1 MPSNTLKDYYADKNR
16 TEALESLASAMA
28 SKESPE
34 ETAARL
40 KKARD
45 FDVEPQMADGLTPA
59 EVDNFYA
66 QDALKEATPV
76 YLRKAGEVDFANLT
90 KDDLPTTYSLETL
103 WWKIMGAPAKAVGA
117 FSTLRNSTARGGY
130 NLANAMPIFGN
141 VAKAERIRSQLLEL
155 ENTEKQLAQGVSAAE
170 LFGSE
175 DDPTGE
181 AHRIAFEHGLPAL
194 RTKLQEELSQA
205 LQDTAWNNSQ
215 SGLYPH
221 SEASQKLSEA
231 KTAGEAI
238 ELILSNPSVIADIGP
253 ESLVQY
259 APMLPILA
267 ASSFAGPA
275 APALMGALSGSYSYG
290 LDKAS
295 GMLSGMGENSVDVQ
309 SGASIFKFM
318 TDPKLRGLYE
328 NVEGEAE
335 RHAAGVALFDGLS
348 AGLAGK
354 LALPAFVKSRIS
366 SPFAK
371 EMANMAVQTPIQGAM
386 GSAGEA
392 SGQLL
397 AKGEITNWGDVVAEF
412 AGEGFTAPI
421 EVLSA
426 GAKRLKGASMERAM
440 AEANAEAFKR
450 LGEFA
455 QASKLIAR
463 DPQTASEYIEAVAE
477 DAAPDKRSVLLD
489 GQSLHQEGLDTR
501 LIELLPERAEEITKA
516 VQEGSEIAIPVGEF
530 TTKVATSDLNQSLA
544 ELVRVEG
551 QMSLHQAREV
561 QEEITELAA
570 AEAETALK
578 KDDSEFRESSKRVGK
593 DIASLMENSGATKA
607 EQGAITTV
615 LSTLV
620 NNLARDLGTLP
631 EAVWAEHGLK
641 RVLDGSAQV
650 QSDSLHMPSPIYD
663 KTFGEF
669 LKDSVKAR
677 FVKKINLAQG
687 VGEFIEKNFKVPVAS
702 TEIQMDKDRGNHA
715 KKHQLS
721 TQEWVEVMNLPMEAE
736 FIGSG
741 RWGDRVWMSKK
752 LPNGKWLSAVFLV
765 TYNANRKGEKLRL
778 GLATAFTGTEGQY
791 RAWLKKNR
799 FLAEKNNKDGEY
811 AAVRNLPLTSL
822 TSSST
827 GTVHDY
833 DNHLEKAIDS
843 SSYADIIPRKDKDAL
858 KPQVKSAQPTEI
870 LVSRSADYGKASPSA
885 LNNED
890 SLSQG
895 NMGDY
900 FPDSKTIVRWF
911 SADQSTLLHESGH
924 FYLDMLIDVSKKLQT
939 KGELSASEKRVLDR
953 TLATL
958 KWLGVDSLASWEKL
972 SFEERRPMHEKFAR
986 HFEAYLFE
994 GNAPTKG
1001 LRSVFRRFAQW
1012 LRSIY
1017 TVVSNI
1023 PGVQMSDDVRAL
1035 FDQLFISTE
1044 QVQEARY
1051 RRSMFKMFNSFAES
1065 GFTEEA
1071 WLSYV
1076 EQYRETDAEA
1086 IEYMRARG
1094 MRDMAYIANLRGKT
1108 LDALR
1113 KKSEGER
1120 KRIESE
1126 IRSDLSK
1133 TPIYEVWDFLKNGK
1147 HENGKDIAVKLTP
1160 SELKSVGVDEAGI
1173 KRLADQGL
1181 VGTDVGQQF
1190 GEQIAQSYG
1199 YQCLAEMA
1207 DALLNAPTL
1216 EEAVQA
1222 ATQDRMYAEHAELAT
1237 EEEIQRTAD
1246 EAIFNPSLKRL
1257 LATEISAMEKAAP
1270 GRLDL
1275 DIFEKMAEQEIL
1287 SLRVKD
1293 IDPKKF
1299 RTAAGL
1305 RAKEARRLLK
1315 QGDIKG
1321 AIRAKR
1327 QELYQTCLAIE
1338 AKKAVEAWKKD
1349 VKFFKKLVGKN
1360 QIEGLSTDY
1369 LVTIQ
1374 RLLENMGITTSRQL
1388 GEGHQLSL
1396 REFLESLFN
1405 QEKTVPPIDPSLEQ
1419 RLINHRMLYAANKK
1433 PFEEMT
1439 RALQKEAA
1447 LAVRDLYRAGRKE
1460 QQILDG
1466 EQARELSTV
1475 VDELTGAI
1483 VQQAQSRG
1491 RKASRKME
1499 ETGALVRFKE
1509 QLERIGLAHA
1519 RIPSLL
1525 AAMEGTRFGK
1535 FFDYVV
1541 SRADSCGTKEVQL
1554 KNEYAEKLFSAT
1566 RSLRTTRKDRV
1577 KQHFKSVD
1585 AYLTQEQ
1592 VRAIALN
1599 AGNKE
1604 NLQRLIDGSQ
1614 SAPWSGGKTWTKE
1627 QIFSLIGE
1635 ALSAEELASVQKVWD
1650 VFNELWPQI
1659 AEKERRVY
1667 GRVPVRVEPQALTV
1681 ILADGQ
1687 EVTLKGG
1694 YYPIQ
1699 YDKKASFQAQ
1709 DQDDIQAAKELMDGA
1724 HSSRTARRGFLE
1736 KRLAHVY
1743 DRPLTLTLRAA
1754 FEGLDAEIHELCWQ
1768 EWLADTNKIFRQKKL
1783 RETIRDYWGVEAEGA
1798 IRKWIEDIATGTS
1811 AQKSNWD
1818 EIAAL
1823 LRANVSLVGIGFN
1836 VVTALIQPIGMLQ
1849 TVTILGPQW
1858 SAKGIGE
1865 FMLNPYGKW
1874 KEVCGKSQA
1883 MADRSR
1889 TRFRE
1894 LTEIQALVNGTN
1906 GALKDKFMRSAYM
1919 PIVFMQALV
1928 DVPTW
1933 LGAYNKALAEGNTEA
1948 RAVAIADRTVTDAQ
1962 GGGRTQDLSGIER
1975 GGEWAKLF
1983 TVFYTFFNTALN
1995 IAMVTGHTQKGM
2007 KRALNL
2013 LTLLAFQPIIETFVR
2028 EGLKAAVSGDDDD
2041 DWLKKTS
2048 IKAGGSVV
2056 NFNLGLLVGLREVAE
2071 LGQALSEGEA
2081 PRSYSGTGGTRKI
2094 ADLVRLG
2101 QAASKDEWDENTL
2114 KAAITVL
2121 GEWSPIPIPVVPI
2134 NRAISGKK
2142 AMEEGKTE
2150 NPLAVFL
2157 GYSSY

>member
-16 TEALESLASAMA
+16 TEALEGLASAMS

-155 ENTEKQLAQGVSAAE
+155 ENTEKQLAQDVSAEE

-181 AHRIAFEHGLPAL
+181 AHRVAFEYGLPAL
-194 RTKLQEELSQA
+194 RTKLQEELSQT
-205 LQDTAWNNSQ
+205 LKDTAWNNSM

-221 SEASQKLSEA
+221 NEASQKLSEA

-238 ELILSNPSVIADIGP
+238 ELILSNPSIIADIGP

-275 APALMGALSGSYSYG
+275 APALMGGLSGAYSYG

-295 GMLSGMGENSVDVQ
+295 GMMSGMAENAVDVQ

-328 NVEGEAE
+328 NVEGESE

-440 AEANAEAFKR
+440 AEANAEAFKK

-477 DAAPDKRSVLLD
+477 DAAPDKRNVLLD
-489 GQSLHQEGLDTR
+489 GQSLHQEGLDTQ
-501 LIELLPERAEEITKA
+501 LIQLLPERAEEITKA

-551 QMSLHQAREV
+551 QLSLHQAREV

-631 EAVWAEHGLK
+631 EAVWAEYGLK

-650 QSDSLHMPSPIYD
+650 QGDSLHMPIPEEFGPVFTGFERKPAKAIAKLLKEKTGCCPGVFYHKDVGPIGLAYGKPGEGTELKNGYGLSHIIAKHGEEGISSLLKVIQNGRVFGGKEAPAKLDRIYISDGIALATLQKNWKGD
-663 KTFGEF
+663 K
-669 LKDSVKAR
+669 
-677 FVKKINLAQG
+677 
-687 VGEFIEKNFKVPVAS
+687 
-702 TEIQMDKDRGNHA
+702 
-715 KKHQLS
+715 
-721 TQEWVEVMNLPMEAE
+721 
-736 FIGSG
+736 GSG
-741 RWGDRVWMSKK
+741 TWTVTSFVPKRRRTKALDPNYLERLEKRVE
-752 LPNGKWLSAVFLV
+752 A
-765 TYNANRKGEKLRL
+765 
-778 GLATAFTGTEGQY
+778 Q
-791 RAWLKKNR
+791 
-799 FLAEKNNKDGEY
+799 LAE
-811 AAVRNLPLTSL
+811 
-822 TSSST
+822 
-827 GTVHDY
+827 
-833 DNHLEKAIDS
+833 
-843 SSYADIIPRKDKDAL
+843 IP
-858 KPQVKSAQPTEI
+858 
-870 LVSRSADYGKASPSA
+870 VSRSADYRKAFPSE
-885 LNNED
+885 LSVEE
-890 SLSQG
+890 SLSQE

-939 KGELSASEKRVLDR
+939 KGELSAGEKRVLDR
-953 TLATL
+953 TLTTL
-958 KWLGVDSLASWEKL
+958 KWLGVDSLTAWERL

-1071 WLSYV
+1071 WLNYV

-1160 SELKSVGVDEAGI
+1160 SELKGVGVDDAGI

-1222 ATQDRMYAEHAELAT
+1222 ATQERMYAEHAELAT

-1604 NLQRLIDGSQ
+1604 NLQRLIDGSR

-1681 ILADGQ
+1681 TLADGQ

-1743 DRPLTLTLRAA
+1743 DRPLTLTMRAA

-1906 GALKDKFMRSAYM
+1906 GTLKDKFMRSAYM

-2142 AMEEGKTE
+2142 AMEDGKTE

>member
-16 TEALESLASAMA
+16 TEALEGLAMAMA

-66 QDALKEATPV
+66 QDALEEATPV

-103 WWKIMGAPAKAVGA
+103 WWKIMGAPAKAGGA
-117 FSTLRNSTARGGY
+117 LSTLRNSTARGGY

-155 ENTEKQLAQGVSAAE
+155 ENTEKQLAQGVSAEE

-221 SEASQKLSEA
+221 NEASQKLSEA

-295 GMLSGMGENSVDVQ
+295 GMLSRMGENSVDVQ
-309 SGASIFKFM
+309 RGASIFKFM

-477 DAAPDKRSVLLD
+477 DAAPDKRNVLLD

-530 TTKVATSDLNQSLA
+530 TTKVATSELNQSLA

-578 KDDSEFRESSKRVGK
+578 RDDSEFRESSKRVGK

-607 EQGAITTV
+607 EQGAITTI

-631 EAVWAEHGLK
+631 EVVWAEHGLK

-650 QSDSLHMPSPIYD
+650 QGDSLHMPIPEEFGPVFTGFERKPQKAVTKLLKEKTGCCPGVFYHKEVGPIGLAYGKTIEGDSQDRGGYGLAHMEKKHRNSWRKIQETLDNGRVLGGQEALKKLDKILITDEENIIALARSWKGDKSSGIWTITAYSPKSKNYVRNAEKKVLEELEASD
-663 KTFGEF
+663 MKNSSDSSVPVTGDENNGKTPSSSQRGEF
-669 LKDSVKAR
+669 
-677 FVKKINLAQG
+677 
-687 VGEFIEKNFKVPVAS
+687 
-702 TEIQMDKDRGNHA
+702 HA
-715 KKHQLS
+715 K
-721 TQEWVEVMNLPMEAE
+721 
-736 FIGSG
+736 
-741 RWGDRVWMSKK
+741 
-752 LPNGKWLSAVFLV
+752 
-765 TYNANRKGEKLRL
+765 
-778 GLATAFTGTEGQY
+778 
-791 RAWLKKNR
+791 
-799 FLAEKNNKDGEY
+799 
-811 AAVRNLPLTSL
+811 
-822 TSSST
+822 
-827 GTVHDY
+827 
-833 DNHLEKAIDS
+833 
-843 SSYADIIPRKDKDAL
+843 
-858 KPQVKSAQPTEI
+858 
-870 LVSRSADYGKASPSA
+870 
-885 LNNED
+885 
-890 SLSQG
+890 SLSQD

-924 FYLDMLIDVSKKLQT
+924 FYLDMLIDVSKKLQA
-939 KGELSASEKRVLDR
+939 KGELSAGEKRVLDR

-958 KWLGVDSLASWEKL
+958 KWLGVDSLTAWEKL

-1126 IRSDLSK
+1126 IRSDLSR

-1147 HENGKDIAVKLTP
+1147 HENGKDISVKLTP
-1160 SELKSVGVDEAGI
+1160 SELKGVGVDDAGI
-1173 KRLADQGL
+1173 KRLAEQGL
-1181 VGTDVGQQF
+1181 VGTDADQQF

-1222 ATQDRMYAEHAELAT
+1222 ATQERMYAEHAELAT

-1305 RAKEARRLLK
+1305 RAKESRRLLK

-1338 AKKAVEAWKKD
+1338 ARKAVEAWKKD

-1491 RKASRKME
+1491 RKAFRKME

-1554 KNEYAEKLFSAT
+1554 KNEYAQKLFSAT
-1566 RSLRTTRKDRV
+1566 ESLRTTRKDRV
-1577 KQHFKSVD
+1577 KRHFKSVD

-1681 ILADGQ
+1681 TLADGQ

-1811 AQKSNWD
+1811 AQKSMGD
-1818 EIAAL
+1818 GIAAL

-2081 PRSYSGTGGTRKI
+2081 PRGYSGTGGLRKVV
-2094 ADLVRLG
+2094 DLYRLG
-2101 QAASKDEWDENTL
+2101 QAASKDDWDENTL

-2157 GYSSY
+2157 GYSNY

>member
-155 ENTEKQLAQGVSAAE
+155 ENTEKQLAQGVSAEE

-181 AHRIAFEHGLPAL
+181 AHRVAFEHGLPAL
-194 RTKLQEELSQA
+194 RTQLQEELSQA

-221 SEASQKLSEA
+221 NEASQKLSEA

-238 ELILSNPSVIADIGP
+238 ELILSNPSIIADIGP

-275 APALMGALSGSYSYG
+275 APALMGGLSGAYSYG

-295 GMLSGMGENSVDVQ
+295 GMMSGMAENAVDVQ

-328 NVEGEAE
+328 NVEGESE

-366 SPFAK
+366 TPFAK

-426 GAKRLKGASMERAM
+426 GAKRLKGASVERAM

-477 DAAPDKRSVLLD
+477 DAAPDKRNVLLD

-530 TTKVATSDLNQSLA
+530 TTKVATSELNQSLA

-650 QSDSLHMPSPIYD
+650 QGDSLHMPIPEEFGPVFTGFERKPQKAVTKLLKEKTGCCPGVFYHKDVGPIGLAYGKPGEGTELKNGYGLSHIIAKHGEEGISSLLKVIQNGRVFGGKEAPAKLDRIYISDGIALATLQKNWKGD
-663 KTFGEF
+663 K
-669 LKDSVKAR
+669 
-677 FVKKINLAQG
+677 
-687 VGEFIEKNFKVPVAS
+687 
-702 TEIQMDKDRGNHA
+702 
-715 KKHQLS
+715 
-721 TQEWVEVMNLPMEAE
+721 
-736 FIGSG
+736 GSG
-741 RWGDRVWMSKK
+741 TWTVTSFVPKRRRTKALDPNYLERLEKRVE
-752 LPNGKWLSAVFLV
+752 A
-765 TYNANRKGEKLRL
+765 
-778 GLATAFTGTEGQY
+778 Q
-791 RAWLKKNR
+791 
-799 FLAEKNNKDGEY
+799 LAE
-811 AAVRNLPLTSL
+811 
-822 TSSST
+822 
-827 GTVHDY
+827 
-833 DNHLEKAIDS
+833 
-843 SSYADIIPRKDKDAL
+843 IP
-858 KPQVKSAQPTEI
+858 
-870 LVSRSADYGKASPSA
+870 VSRSADYRKAFPSE
-885 LNNED
+885 LSVEE
-890 SLSQG
+890 SLSQE

-939 KGELSASEKRVLDR
+939 KGELSAGEKRVLDR

-958 KWLGVDSLASWEKL
+958 KWLGVDSLTSWEKL

-1071 WLSYV
+1071 WLNYV
-1076 EQYRETDAEA
+1076 EQYRETDTEA

-1147 HENGKDIAVKLTP
+1147 HENAKDISVKLTP
-1160 SELKSVGVDEAGI
+1160 SELKGVGVDDAGI

-1222 ATQDRMYAEHAELAT
+1222 ATQERMYAEHAELAT
-1237 EEEIQRTAD
+1237 EKEIQRTAD

-1681 ILADGQ
+1681 TLADGQ

-1743 DRPLTLTLRAA
+1743 DRPLTLTMRAA

-1995 IAMVTGHTQKGM
+1995 TAMVTGHTQKGM

>member
-1 MPSNTLKDYYADKNR
+1 MPSNLLKDYYADKNR
-16 TEALESLASAMA
+16 TEALEGLASAMS

-155 ENTEKQLAQGVSAAE
+155 ENTEKQLAQDVSAEE

-181 AHRIAFEHGLPAL
+181 AHRVAFEHGLPAL
-194 RTKLQEELSQA
+194 RTKLQEELSQT
-205 LQDTAWNNSQ
+205 LKDTAWNNSM

-221 SEASQKLSEA
+221 NEASQKLSEA

-238 ELILSNPSVIADIGP
+238 ELILSNPSIIADIGP

-275 APALMGALSGSYSYG
+275 APALMGGLSGAYSYG

-295 GMLSGMGENSVDVQ
+295 GMMSGMAENAVDVQ

-328 NVEGEAE
+328 NVEGESE

-440 AEANAEAFKR
+440 AEANAEAFKK

-477 DAAPDKRSVLLD
+477 DAAPDKRNVLLD

-530 TTKVATSDLNQSLA
+530 TTKVATSELNQSLA

-650 QSDSLHMPSPIYD
+650 QGDSLHMPIPEEFGPVFTGFERKPQKAVTKLLKEKTGCCPGVFYRKDVGPIGLAYGKPGEGTELKNGYGLSHIIAKHGEEGISSLLKVIQNGRVFGGKEAPAKLDRIYISDGIALATLQKNWKGD
-663 KTFGEF
+663 K
-669 LKDSVKAR
+669 
-677 FVKKINLAQG
+677 
-687 VGEFIEKNFKVPVAS
+687 
-702 TEIQMDKDRGNHA
+702 
-715 KKHQLS
+715 
-721 TQEWVEVMNLPMEAE
+721 
-736 FIGSG
+736 GSG
-741 RWGDRVWMSKK
+741 TWTVTSFVPKRRRTKALDPNYLERLEKRVE
-752 LPNGKWLSAVFLV
+752 A
-765 TYNANRKGEKLRL
+765 
-778 GLATAFTGTEGQY
+778 Q
-791 RAWLKKNR
+791 
-799 FLAEKNNKDGEY
+799 LAE
-811 AAVRNLPLTSL
+811 
-822 TSSST
+822 
-827 GTVHDY
+827 
-833 DNHLEKAIDS
+833 
-843 SSYADIIPRKDKDAL
+843 IP
-858 KPQVKSAQPTEI
+858 
-870 LVSRSADYGKASPSA
+870 VSRSADYRKAFPSE
-885 LNNED
+885 LSVEE
-890 SLSQG
+890 SLSQE

-939 KGELSASEKRVLDR
+939 KGELSAGEKRVLDR

-958 KWLGVDSLASWEKL
+958 KWLGVDSLTSWEKL

-1071 WLSYV
+1071 WLNYV
-1076 EQYRETDAEA
+1076 EQYRETDTEA

-1147 HENGKDIAVKLTP
+1147 HENGKDISVKLTP
-1160 SELKSVGVDEAGI
+1160 SELKGVGVDDAGI

-1222 ATQDRMYAEHAELAT
+1222 ATQERMYAEHAELAT

-1577 KQHFKSVD
+1577 KRHFKSVD

-1681 ILADGQ
+1681 TLADGQ

-1709 DQDDIQAAKELMDGA
+1709 DQDDMQAAKELMDGA

-1743 DRPLTLTLRAA
+1743 DRPLTLTLRAV

-1883 MADRSR
+1883 MADRNR

-1933 LGAYNKALAEGNTEA
+1933 LGAYNKALADGNTEA

>member
-155 ENTEKQLAQGVSAAE
+155 ENTEKQLAQGVSAEE

-181 AHRIAFEHGLPAL
+181 AHRVAFEHGLPAL
-194 RTKLQEELSQA
+194 RTQLQEELSQV
-205 LQDTAWNNSQ
+205 LKDTAWNNSQ

-221 SEASQKLSEA
+221 NEASQKLSEA

-328 NVEGEAE
+328 NVEGESE

-371 EMANMAVQTPIQGAM
+371 EMANLAVQTPIQGAM

-477 DAAPDKRSVLLD
+477 DAAPDKRNVLLD

-530 TTKVATSDLNQSLA
+530 TTKVATSELNQSLA

-561 QEEITELAA
+561 QDEITELAA

-631 EAVWAEHGLK
+631 EAVWAEYGLK

-650 QSDSLHMPSPIYD
+650 QGDSLHMPIPEEFGPVFTGFERKPQKAVTKLLKEKTGCCPGVFYHKEVGPIGLAYG
-663 KTFGEF
+663 KTIEG
-669 LKDSVKAR
+669 DS
-677 FVKKINLAQG
+677 Q
-687 VGEFIEKNFKVPVAS
+687 
-702 TEIQMDKDRGNHA
+702 DRGGYGLAHME
-715 KKHQLS
+715 KKHPNVWKTLQKDLEEGEVLGGPEAVKYLERVRVVNGSHVISLS
-721 TQEWVEVMNLPMEAE
+721 TTWGRDR
-736 FIGSG
+736 GSG
-741 RWGDRVWMSKK
+741 TW
-752 LPNGKWLSAVFLV
+752 LV
-765 TYNANRKGEKLRL
+765 TGFDTLETMTDTEAKEYLFNLGKRVEKEIKTARKRISTDP
-778 GLATAFTGTEGQY
+778 ATLVAPDGNNGTG
-791 RAWLKKNR
+791 
-799 FLAEKNNKDGEY
+799 
-811 AAVRNLPLTSL
+811 VLPSNGAKT
-822 TSSST
+822 
-827 GTVHDY
+827 
-833 DNHLEKAIDS
+833 
-843 SSYADIIPRKDKDAL
+843 
-858 KPQVKSAQPTEI
+858 
-870 LVSRSADYGKASPSA
+870 
-885 LNNED
+885 
-890 SLSQG
+890 SLSQE

-900 FPDSKTIVRWF
+900 FPDSKTIVLWF

-924 FYLDMLIDVSKKLQT
+924 FYLDMLIDVSKKLQA
-939 KGELSASEKRVLDR
+939 KGELSAGEKRVLDR

-958 KWLGVDSLASWEKL
+958 KWLGVDSLTAWEKL

-1071 WLSYV
+1071 WLNYV

-1173 KRLADQGL
+1173 KRLAEKGL
-1181 VGTDVGQQF
+1181 VGTDGEHQF
-1190 GEQIAQSYG
+1190 GEQVAQSYG

-1222 ATQDRMYAEHAELAT
+1222 ATQERMYAEHAELAT

-1475 VDELTGAI
+1475 VDELTGSI

-1499 ETGALVRFKE
+1499 ETGLLVRFKE

-1577 KQHFKSVD
+1577 KRHFKSVD

-1681 ILADGQ
+1681 TLADGQ

-1743 DRPLTLTLRAA
+1743 DRPLTLTMRAA

-1811 AQKSNWD
+1811 AQKSMGD
-1818 EIAAL
+1818 GIAAL

-2101 QAASKDEWDENTL
+2101 QAVSKDDWDENTL

-2157 GYSSY
+2157 GYSNY

>member
-66 QDALKEATPV
+66 QNALKEATPV

-103 WWKIMGAPAKAVGA
+103 WWKIMGAPAKAGGA
-117 FSTLRNSTARGGY
+117 LSTLRNSTARGGY

-155 ENTEKQLAQGVSAAE
+155 ENTEKQLAQGVSAEE

-221 SEASQKLSEA
+221 NEASQKLSEA

-295 GMLSGMGENSVDVQ
+295 GMLNGMGESSVDVQ

-397 AKGEITNWGDVVAEF
+397 AKGEVTNWGDVVAEF

-477 DAAPDKRSVLLD
+477 DAAPDKRNVLLD

-530 TTKVATSDLNQSLA
+530 TTKVATSELNQSLA

-561 QEEITELAA
+561 QDEITELAA

-615 LSTLV
+615 LSTVV

-631 EAVWAEHGLK
+631 EAVWAEYGLK

-650 QSDSLHMPSPIYD
+650 QGDSLHMPIPEEFGPVFTGFERKPQKAVTKLLKEKTGCCPGVFYHKDVGPIGLAYGKPGEGTELKNGYGLSHIIAKHGEEGISSLLKVIQNGRVFGGKEAPAKLDRIYISDGIALATLQKNWKGD
-663 KTFGEF
+663 K
-669 LKDSVKAR
+669 
-677 FVKKINLAQG
+677 
-687 VGEFIEKNFKVPVAS
+687 
-702 TEIQMDKDRGNHA
+702 
-715 KKHQLS
+715 
-721 TQEWVEVMNLPMEAE
+721 
-736 FIGSG
+736 GSG
-741 RWGDRVWMSKK
+741 TWTVTSFVPKRRRTKALDPNYLERLEKRVE
-752 LPNGKWLSAVFLV
+752 A
-765 TYNANRKGEKLRL
+765 
-778 GLATAFTGTEGQY
+778 Q
-791 RAWLKKNR
+791 
-799 FLAEKNNKDGEY
+799 LAE
-811 AAVRNLPLTSL
+811 
-822 TSSST
+822 
-827 GTVHDY
+827 
-833 DNHLEKAIDS
+833 
-843 SSYADIIPRKDKDAL
+843 IP
-858 KPQVKSAQPTEI
+858 
-870 LVSRSADYGKASPSA
+870 VSRSADYRKAFPSE
-885 LNNED
+885 LSVEE
-890 SLSQG
+890 SLSQE

-924 FYLDMLIDVSKKLQT
+924 FYLDMLIDVSKKLQA
-939 KGELSASEKRVLDR
+939 KGELSAGEKRVLDR
-953 TLATL
+953 TLSTL
-958 KWLGVDSLASWEKL
+958 KWLGVDSLTAWEKL

-1071 WLSYV
+1071 WLNYV

-1094 MRDMAYIANLRGKT
+1094 MRDMAYVANLRGKT

-1133 TPIYEVWDFLKNGK
+1133 TPIYEVWGFLKNGK

-1173 KRLADQGL
+1173 KRLAEEGL
-1181 VGTDVGQQF
+1181 VGKDGEHQF
-1190 GEQIAQSYG
+1190 GEQVAQSYG

-1207 DALLNAPTL
+1207 EALLNAPTL

-1222 ATQDRMYAEHAELAT
+1222 ATQERMYAEHAELAT

-1327 QELYQTCLAIE
+1327 QELYQTCLALE

-1447 LAVRDLYRAGRKE
+1447 QAVRDLYRAGRKE

-1491 RKASRKME
+1491 RKAFRKME

-1554 KNEYAEKLFSAT
+1554 KNEYAQKLFSAT

-1577 KQHFKSVD
+1577 KRHFKSVD

-1681 ILADGQ
+1681 TLADGQ

-1743 DRPLTLTLRAA
+1743 DRPLTLTMRAA

-1811 AQKSNWD
+1811 AQKSMGD
-1818 EIAAL
+1818 GIAAL

-2048 IKAGGSVV
+2048 IKAGGSIV

-2081 PRSYSGTGGTRKI
+2081 PRGYSGTGGLRKVV
-2094 ADLVRLG
+2094 DLYRLG
-2101 QAASKDEWDENTL
+2101 QAVSKDDWDENTL

>member
-45 FDVEPQMADGLTPA
+45 FDVEPQMADGLTPV

-155 ENTEKQLAQGVSAAE
+155 ENTEKQLAQDVSAEE

-181 AHRIAFEHGLPAL
+181 AHRVAFEHGLPAL
-194 RTKLQEELSQA
+194 RTKLQEELSQT
-205 LQDTAWNNSQ
+205 LKDTAWNNSM

-221 SEASQKLSEA
+221 NEASQKLSEA

-238 ELILSNPSVIADIGP
+238 ELILSNPSIIADIGP

-275 APALMGALSGSYSYG
+275 APALMGGLSGAYSYG

-295 GMLSGMGENSVDVQ
+295 GMMSGMAENAVDVQ

-328 NVEGEAE
+328 NVEGESE

-440 AEANAEAFKR
+440 AEANAEAFKK

-477 DAAPDKRSVLLD
+477 DAAPDKRNVLLD
-489 GQSLHQEGLDTR
+489 GQSLHQEGLDTQ
-501 LIELLPERAEEITKA
+501 LIQLLPERAEEITKA

-551 QMSLHQAREV
+551 QLSLHQAREV

-631 EAVWAEHGLK
+631 EAVWAEYGLK

-650 QSDSLHMPSPIYD
+650 QGDSLHMPIPEEFGPVFTGFERKPAKAIAKLLKEKTGCCPGVFYHKDVGPIGLAYGKPGEGTELKNGYGLSHIIAKHGEEGISSLLKVIQNGRVFGGKEAPAKLDRIYISDGIALATLQKNWKGD
-663 KTFGEF
+663 K
-669 LKDSVKAR
+669 
-677 FVKKINLAQG
+677 
-687 VGEFIEKNFKVPVAS
+687 
-702 TEIQMDKDRGNHA
+702 
-715 KKHQLS
+715 
-721 TQEWVEVMNLPMEAE
+721 
-736 FIGSG
+736 GSG
-741 RWGDRVWMSKK
+741 TWTVTSFVPKRRRTKALDPNYLERLEKRVE
-752 LPNGKWLSAVFLV
+752 A
-765 TYNANRKGEKLRL
+765 
-778 GLATAFTGTEGQY
+778 Q
-791 RAWLKKNR
+791 
-799 FLAEKNNKDGEY
+799 LAEIP
-811 AAVRNLPLTSL
+811 VSR
-822 TSSST
+822 
-827 GTVHDY
+827 
-833 DNHLEKAIDS
+833 
-843 SSYADIIPRKDKDAL
+843 YADYRKAF
-858 KPQVKSAQPTEI
+858 
-870 LVSRSADYGKASPSA
+870 PSE
-885 LNNED
+885 LSVEE
-890 SLSQG
+890 SLSQE

-939 KGELSASEKRVLDR
+939 KGELSAGEKRVLDR
-953 TLATL
+953 TLTTL
-958 KWLGVDSLASWEKL
+958 KWLGVDSLTAWERL

-1071 WLSYV
+1071 WLNYV

-1160 SELKSVGVDEAGI
+1160 SELKGVGVDDAGI

-1181 VGTDVGQQF
+1181 VGTDADQQF

-1237 EEEIQRTAD
+1237 EKEIQRTAD

-1577 KQHFKSVD
+1577 KRHFKSVD

-1635 ALSAEELASVQKVWD
+1635 ALSAEELASVQKIWD

-1667 GRVPVRVEPQALTV
+1667 GRVPIRVEPQALTV
-1681 ILADGQ
+1681 TLADGQ

>member
-16 TEALESLASAMA
+16 TEALEGLASAMS

-155 ENTEKQLAQGVSAAE
+155 ENTEKQLAQDVSAEE

-181 AHRIAFEHGLPAL
+181 AHRVAFEHGLPAL
-194 RTKLQEELSQA
+194 RTKLQEELSQT
-205 LQDTAWNNSQ
+205 LKDTAWNNSM

-221 SEASQKLSEA
+221 NEASQKLSEA

-238 ELILSNPSVIADIGP
+238 ELILSNPSIIADIGP

-328 NVEGEAE
+328 NVEGESE

-426 GAKRLKGASMERAM
+426 GAKRLKGASVERAM

-620 NNLARDLGTLP
+620 NNLARDLEVLP

-650 QSDSLHMPSPIYD
+650 QGDSLHMPIPEEFGPVFTGFERKPQKAVTKLLKEKTGCCPGVFYHKDVGPIGLAYGKPGEGTELKNGYGLSHIIAKHGEEGISSLLKVIQNGRVFGGKEAPAKLDRIYISDGIALATLQKNWKGD
-663 KTFGEF
+663 K
-669 LKDSVKAR
+669 
-677 FVKKINLAQG
+677 
-687 VGEFIEKNFKVPVAS
+687 
-702 TEIQMDKDRGNHA
+702 
-715 KKHQLS
+715 
-721 TQEWVEVMNLPMEAE
+721 
-736 FIGSG
+736 GSG
-741 RWGDRVWMSKK
+741 TWTVTSFVPKRRRTKALDPNYLERLEKRVE
-752 LPNGKWLSAVFLV
+752 A
-765 TYNANRKGEKLRL
+765 
-778 GLATAFTGTEGQY
+778 Q
-791 RAWLKKNR
+791 
-799 FLAEKNNKDGEY
+799 LAE
-811 AAVRNLPLTSL
+811 
-822 TSSST
+822 
-827 GTVHDY
+827 
-833 DNHLEKAIDS
+833 
-843 SSYADIIPRKDKDAL
+843 IP
-858 KPQVKSAQPTEI
+858 
-870 LVSRSADYGKASPSA
+870 VSRSADYRKAFPSE
-885 LNNED
+885 LSVEE
-890 SLSQG
+890 SLSQE

-939 KGELSASEKRVLDR
+939 KGELSAGEKRVLDR
-953 TLATL
+953 TLTTL
-958 KWLGVDSLASWEKL
+958 KWLGVDSLTAWERL

-1071 WLSYV
+1071 WLNYV

-1160 SELKSVGVDEAGI
+1160 SELKGVGVDDAGI

-1222 ATQDRMYAEHAELAT
+1222 ATQERMYAEHAELAT

-1681 ILADGQ
+1681 TLADGQ

-1743 DRPLTLTLRAA
+1743 DRPLTLTMRAA

-1894 LTEIQALVNGTN
+1894 LTEIQALANGTN
-1906 GALKDKFMRSAYM
+1906 GTLKDKFMRSAYM

-2157 GYSSY
+2157 GYSNY

>member
-45 FDVEPQMADGLTPA
+45 FDVEPQMADSLTPA

-155 ENTEKQLAQGVSAAE
+155 ENTEKQLAQGVSAEE

-181 AHRIAFEHGLPAL
+181 AHRVAFEHGLPAL

-221 SEASQKLSEA
+221 NEASQKLSEA

-366 SPFAK
+366 SPFAR

-426 GAKRLKGASMERAM
+426 GAKRLKGASVERAM

-477 DAAPDKRSVLLD
+477 DAAPDKRNVLID

-530 TTKVATSDLNQSLA
+530 TTKVATSELNQSLA

-561 QEEITELAA
+561 QDEITELAA

-650 QSDSLHMPSPIYD
+650 QGDSLHMPIPEEFGPVFTGFERKPQKAVTKLLKEKTGCCPGVFYHKDVGPIGLAYGKPGEGTELKNGYGLSHIIAKHGEEGISSLLKVIQNGRVFGGKEAPAKLDRIYISDGIALATLQKNWKGD
-663 KTFGEF
+663 K
-669 LKDSVKAR
+669 
-677 FVKKINLAQG
+677 
-687 VGEFIEKNFKVPVAS
+687 
-702 TEIQMDKDRGNHA
+702 
-715 KKHQLS
+715 
-721 TQEWVEVMNLPMEAE
+721 
-736 FIGSG
+736 GSG
-741 RWGDRVWMSKK
+741 TWTVTSFVPKRRRTKALDPNYLERLEKRVE
-752 LPNGKWLSAVFLV
+752 A
-765 TYNANRKGEKLRL
+765 
-778 GLATAFTGTEGQY
+778 Q
-791 RAWLKKNR
+791 
-799 FLAEKNNKDGEY
+799 LAE
-811 AAVRNLPLTSL
+811 
-822 TSSST
+822 
-827 GTVHDY
+827 
-833 DNHLEKAIDS
+833 
-843 SSYADIIPRKDKDAL
+843 IP
-858 KPQVKSAQPTEI
+858 
-870 LVSRSADYGKASPSA
+870 VSRSADYRKAFPSE
-885 LNNED
+885 LSVEE
-890 SLSQG
+890 SLSQE

-924 FYLDMLIDVSKKLQT
+924 FYLDMLIDVSKKLQA
-939 KGELSASEKRVLDR
+939 KGELSAGEKRVLDR
-953 TLATL
+953 TLSTL
-958 KWLGVDSLASWEKL
+958 KWLGVDSLTAWEKL

-1173 KRLADQGL
+1173 KRLAEEGL
-1181 VGTDVGQQF
+1181 VGTDGEHQF
-1190 GEQIAQSYG
+1190 GEQVAQSYG
-1199 YQCLAEMA
+1199 YQCLAEMVE
-1207 DALLNAPTL
+1207 ALLNAPTL

-1222 ATQDRMYAEHAELAT
+1222 ATQERMYAEHAELAT

-1327 QELYQTCLAIE
+1327 QELYQTCLALE
-1338 AKKAVEAWKKD
+1338 AKKAVEVWKKD
-1349 VKFFKKLVGKN
+1349 VKFFKQLVGKN

-1566 RSLRTTRKDRV
+1566 RSLRTARKDRV
-1577 KQHFKSVD
+1577 KRHFKSVD

-1681 ILADGQ
+1681 TLADGQ

-1709 DQDDIQAAKELMDGA
+1709 DQDDMQAAKELMDGA
-1724 HSSRTARRGFLE
+1724 HSSRTAGRGFLE

-1948 RAVAIADRTVTDAQ
+1948 RAVAIADRVVTDAQ

-2101 QAASKDEWDENTL
+2101 QAASKDNWDENTL

>member
-45 FDVEPQMADGLTPA
+45 FDVEPQMADSLTPA

-155 ENTEKQLAQGVSAAE
+155 ENTEKQLAQGVSAEE

-221 SEASQKLSEA
+221 NEASQKLSEA

-328 NVEGEAE
+328 NVEGESE

-426 GAKRLKGASMERAM
+426 GAKRLKGASVERAM

-477 DAAPDKRSVLLD
+477 DAAPDKRNILLD
-489 GQSLHQEGLDTR
+489 GQSLHQEGLDIR

-530 TTKVATSDLNQSLA
+530 TTKVATSELNQSLA

-561 QEEITELAA
+561 QDEITELAA

-620 NNLARDLGTLP
+620 NNLARDLEVLP
-631 EAVWAEHGLK
+631 EVVWAEHGLK

-650 QSDSLHMPSPIYD
+650 QGDSLHMPIPEEFGPVFTGFERKPAKAIVKLLKEKTGCCPGVFYHKEVGPIGLAYG
-663 KTFGEF
+663 KTIAG
-669 LKDSVKAR
+669 DP
-677 FVKKINLAQG
+677 Q
-687 VGEFIEKNFKVPVAS
+687 
-702 TEIQMDKDRGNHA
+702 DRGGYGLAHME
-715 KKHQLS
+715 KKHPNVWKTLQKDLEEGEVLGGSEAVKYLERVRVVNGSHVISLS
-721 TQEWVEVMNLPMEAE
+721 TTWGRDR
-736 FIGSG
+736 GSG
-741 RWGDRVWMSKK
+741 TW
-752 LPNGKWLSAVFLV
+752 LV
-765 TYNANRKGEKLRL
+765 TGFDTLETMKDTEAKEYLFNLGKRVEKEIKTARKRISTDPATLVAPDGNNR
-778 GLATAFTGTEGQY
+778 TGVLPSNG
-791 RAWLKKNR
+791 
-799 FLAEKNNKDGEY
+799 AE
-811 AAVRNLPLTSL
+811 T
-822 TSSST
+822 
-827 GTVHDY
+827 
-833 DNHLEKAIDS
+833 
-843 SSYADIIPRKDKDAL
+843 
-858 KPQVKSAQPTEI
+858 
-870 LVSRSADYGKASPSA
+870 
-885 LNNED
+885 
-890 SLSQG
+890 SLSQE

-924 FYLDMLIDVSKKLQT
+924 FYLDMLIDGSKKLQT

-958 KWLGVDSLASWEKL
+958 KWLGVDSLTSWEKL

-1071 WLSYV
+1071 WLNYV

-1147 HENGKDIAVKLTP
+1147 HENGKDISVKLTP
-1160 SELKSVGVDEAGI
+1160 SELKGVGVDDAGI

-1181 VGTDVGQQF
+1181 VGTDADQQF

-1222 ATQDRMYAEHAELAT
+1222 ATQERMYAEHAELAT

-1315 QGDIKG
+1315 QGDVKG

-1419 RLINHRMLYAANKK
+1419 RLINHRMLFAANKK

-1447 LAVRDLYRAGRKE
+1447 LAVRDLYWAGRKE

-1483 VQQAQSRG
+1483 VQQAQSRS

-1577 KQHFKSVD
+1577 KRHFKSVD

-1635 ALSAEELASVQKVWD
+1635 ALSAEELASVQRVWD

-1667 GRVPVRVEPQALTV
+1667 GRVPIRVEPQALTV
-1681 ILADGQ
+1681 TLADGQ

-1709 DQDDIQAAKELMDGA
+1709 DQDDMQASKELMDGA

-1783 RETIRDYWGVEAEGA
+1783 REAIRDYWGVEAEGA

-1818 EIAAL
+1818 EIAVL

-1948 RAVAIADRTVTDAQ
+1948 RAVAIADRAVTDAQ

-2028 EGLKAAVSGDDDD
+2028 EGLKAAVSGGDDD

-2094 ADLVRLG
+2094 ADLVHLG
-2101 QAASKDEWDENTL
+2101 QAVSKDDWDENTL

-2121 GEWSPIPIPVVPI
+2121 GEWSPIPIPVIPI

>member
-1 MPSNTLKDYYADKNR
+1 MPSNLLKDYYADKNR
-16 TEALESLASAMA
+16 TEALEGLASAMS

-155 ENTEKQLAQGVSAAE
+155 ENTEKQLAQGVSAEE

-181 AHRIAFEHGLPAL
+181 AHRVAFEHGLPAL
-194 RTKLQEELSQA
+194 RTQLQEELSQA
-205 LQDTAWNNSQ
+205 LKDTAWNNSQ

-221 SEASQKLSEA
+221 NEASQKLSEA

-295 GMLSGMGENSVDVQ
+295 GMLSAMGENSVDVQ

-426 GAKRLKGASMERAM
+426 GAKRLKGASVERAM
-440 AEANAEAFKR
+440 AEANAEAFKK

-477 DAAPDKRSVLLD
+477 DAAPDKRNVLID

-501 LIELLPERAEEITKA
+501 LIELLPDRAEEITKA

-620 NNLARDLGTLP
+620 NNLARDLEVLP

-650 QSDSLHMPSPIYD
+650 QGDSLHMPIPEEFGPVFTGFERKPQKAVTKLLKEKTGCCPGVFYHKDVGPIGLAYGKPGEGTELKNGYGLSHIIAKHDEEGISSLLKVIQNGRVFGGKEAPAKLDRIYISDGIALATLQKNWKGD
-663 KTFGEF
+663 K
-669 LKDSVKAR
+669 
-677 FVKKINLAQG
+677 
-687 VGEFIEKNFKVPVAS
+687 
-702 TEIQMDKDRGNHA
+702 
-715 KKHQLS
+715 
-721 TQEWVEVMNLPMEAE
+721 
-736 FIGSG
+736 GSG
-741 RWGDRVWMSKK
+741 TWTVTSFVPKRRRTKALDPNYLERLEKRVE
-752 LPNGKWLSAVFLV
+752 A
-765 TYNANRKGEKLRL
+765 
-778 GLATAFTGTEGQY
+778 Q
-791 RAWLKKNR
+791 
-799 FLAEKNNKDGEY
+799 LAE
-811 AAVRNLPLTSL
+811 
-822 TSSST
+822 
-827 GTVHDY
+827 
-833 DNHLEKAIDS
+833 
-843 SSYADIIPRKDKDAL
+843 IP
-858 KPQVKSAQPTEI
+858 
-870 LVSRSADYGKASPSA
+870 VSRSADYRKAFPSE
-885 LNNED
+885 LSVEE
-890 SLSQG
+890 SLSQE

-939 KGELSASEKRVLDR
+939 KGELSAGEKRVLDR
-953 TLATL
+953 TLTTL
-958 KWLGVDSLASWEKL
+958 KWLGVDSLTAWERL

-1071 WLSYV
+1071 WLNYV

-1160 SELKSVGVDEAGI
+1160 SELKGVGVDDAGI
-1173 KRLADQGL
+1173 KRLADHGL
-1181 VGTDVGQQF
+1181 VGTDADQQF

-1237 EEEIQRTAD
+1237 EKEIQRTAD

-1396 REFLESLFN
+1396 REFWESLFN

-1681 ILADGQ
+1681 TLADGQ

-1743 DRPLTLTLRAA
+1743 DRPLTLTMRAA

>member
-1 MPSNTLKDYYADKNR
+1 MASNLLKDYYADRNR
-16 TEALESLASAMA
+16 TQALEGLASAMS

-40 KKARD
+40 RKARD

-59 EVDNFYA
+59 EVDHFYA

-90 KDDLPTTYSLETL
+90 KDDLPTTFSLETL
-103 WWKIMGAPAKAVGA
+103 WWKVMGDPSKASGGLRTA
-117 FSTLRNSTARGGY
+117 RNSTARGGY
-130 NLANAMPIFGN
+130 DLANAMPIFGN
-141 VAKAERIRSQLLEL
+141 VSKAERLRERLLEL
-155 ENTEKQLAQGVSAAE
+155 EETEKRLAQGVSAEE

-181 AHRIAFEHGLPAL
+181 AHRIVFEQGLPML
-194 RTKLQEELSQA
+194 KTRLQQELSQT
-205 LQDTAWNNSQ
+205 LKDTAWNNSM
-215 SGLYPH
+215 GALYPH
-221 SEASQKLSEA
+221 NEASQKLSEA

-238 ELILSNPSVIADIGP
+238 ETILSNPTILADIGP

-259 APMLPILA
+259 APMLPVLA
-267 ASSFAGPA
+267 ASSFFGPA
-275 APALMGALSGSYSYG
+275 APVVMGALSGSYSYG

-295 GMLSGMGENSVDVQ
+295 GMMSGMSENLVDVQ
-309 SGASIFKFM
+309 SGASIYKFM
-318 TDPKLRGLYE
+318 TDPKIRASYE
-328 NVEGEAE
+328 NVENEAS

-348 AGLAGK
+348 AGFAGK
-354 LALPAFVKSRIS
+354 LALPAFVKSRIA
-366 SPFAK
+366 SPFGR
-371 EMANMAVQTPIQGAM
+371 ELANMAVQTPIQGTM

-426 GAKRLKGASMERAM
+426 GAKRLKSASVEQAR
-440 AEANAEAFKR
+440 AEAIAEAYQK

-455 QASKLIAR
+455 KASKLIAR
-463 DPQTASEYIEAVAE
+463 DPQTASEYIDAVAQ
-477 DAAPDKRSVLLD
+477 DASPDNRNVLLD
-489 GQSLHQEGLDTR
+489 GQSLHQQGLDIR
-501 LIELLPERAEEITKA
+501 LAELLPERAAEISKA
-516 VQEGSEIAIPVGEF
+516 VQEGSEISIPVGEF
-530 TTKVATSDLNQSLA
+530 TAKVATSELNSQLA
-544 ELVRVEG
+544 ELVHVEG

-561 QEEITELAA
+561 QEEIMEMAGQ
-570 AEAETALK
+570 EAETALK
-578 KDDSEFRESSKRVGK
+578 RDDSEFRESSKSVGEQ
-593 DIASLMENSGATKA
+593 IASLMANSGATKS

-615 LSTLV
+615 ISTLV
-620 NNLARDLGTLP
+620 NNLARDLGVLP
-631 EAVWAEHGLK
+631 EVIWAEHGLK
-641 RVLDGSAQV
+641 RVLDGKAQV
-650 QSDSLHMPSPIYD
+650 QGDSLHMPQPVFGG
-663 KTFGEF
+663 TFGNY
-669 LKDSVKAR
+669 LKARATEKTR
-677 FVKKINLAQG
+677 FVKPITVNEQVSAVLAKAG
-687 VGEFIEKNFKVPVAS
+687 IPSES
-702 TEIQMDKDRGNHA
+702 TEVQVNSDSLRHLENRSDDERLLGREAKTRHKLSDKEWALAASLPALASNSQMTVG
-715 KKHQLS
+715 KKNKQRLRLWIENPE
-721 TQEWVEVMNLPMEAE
+721 T
-736 FIGSG
+736 
-741 RWGDRVWMSKK
+741 
-752 LPNGKWLSAVFLV
+752 
-765 TYNANRKGEKLRL
+765 GEKLIGVFDYSFNPNRKDQKTRL
-778 GLATAFTGTEGQY
+778 TLWTAFVVEGRSPDADAALVASESY
-791 RAWLKKNR
+791 PVHWVDAYYTDNLPVGLSSMSESVSLRR
-799 FLAEKNNKDGEY
+799 GMDNNK
-811 AAVRNLPLTSL
+811 
-822 TSSST
+822 
-827 GTVHDY
+827 
-833 DNHLEKAIDS
+833 
-843 SSYADIIPRKDKDAL
+843 
-858 KPQVKSAQPTEI
+858 
-870 LVSRSADYGKASPSA
+870 
-885 LNNED
+885 
-890 SLSQG
+890 LSQA

-911 SADQSTLLHESGH
+911 SADQSTLLHECGH
-924 FYLDMLIDVSKKLQT
+924 FFLDMRIDVSRNLQA
-939 KGELSASEKRVLDR
+939 KEALSTGEKRVLDQ
-953 TLATL
+953 TVAAL
-958 KWLGVDSLASWEKL
+958 KWLGVDSLAAWDRL

-1023 PGVQMSDDVRAL
+1023 PGVEMSDDVRAL

-1051 RRSMFKMFNSFAES
+1051 RRSMFKMFESFAES
-1065 GFTEEA
+1065 GFTEET
-1071 WLSYV
+1071 WLNYV

-1094 MRDMAYIANLRGKT
+1094 MRDMAFISNLRGKT

-1120 KRIESE
+1120 KRIESQV
-1126 IRSDLSK
+1126 RSDLSK

-1147 HENGKDIAVKLTP
+1147 DKDGVHISAKLTP
-1160 SELKSVGVDEAGI
+1160 SELKAVGVDDAGI
-1173 KRLADQGL
+1173 KRLVEEGL
-1181 VGTDVGQQF
+1181 VGRDGGLRF
-1190 GEQIAQSYG
+1190 GEQTAQAYG
-1199 YQCLAEMA
+1199 YQCLAELA
-1207 DALLNAPTL
+1207 QALVTAPNL
-1216 EEAVQA
+1216 EQAIQA
-1222 ATQDRMYAEHAELAT
+1222 ATQEKMYAEHAELAT
-1237 EEEIQRTAD
+1237 DEEIQRTAD

-1257 LATEISAMEKAAP
+1257 LATEISTMEKASP
-1270 GRLDL
+1270 GRLDI

-1287 SLRVKD
+1287 SLRIKD
-1293 IDPKKF
+1293 IDPRKY
-1299 RTAAGL
+1299 RAAAGL
-1305 RAKEARRLLK
+1305 RAKEARHLQK
-1315 QGDIKG
+1315 KGDIKG

-1338 AKKAVEAWKKD
+1338 AKKAVDAWKKD
-1349 VKFFKKLVGKN
+1349 VKFFKKLVGQN
-1360 QIEGLSTDY
+1360 QVKGLPTDY
-1369 LVTIQ
+1369 LVSIQ
-1374 RLLENMGITTSRQL
+1374 RLLENMGITTTRQL
-1388 GEGHQLSL
+1388 GEGHQMSL

-1405 QEKTVPPIDPSLEQ
+1405 QQKTVPPIDPSLEQ
-1419 RLINHRMLYAANKK
+1419 RLINHRLLYAEGKK
-1433 PFEEMT
+1433 PFEKMT

-1447 LAVRDLYRAGRKE
+1447 QAVRDLYRAGRNE
-1460 QQILDG
+1460 QQIMDG
-1466 EQARELSTV
+1466 ERAQELSV
-1475 VDELTGAI
+1475 VIDELSGAI
-1483 VQQAQSRG
+1483 VQNAKAHG
-1491 RKASRKME
+1491 REGIRRVE
-1499 ETGALVRFKE
+1499 ETGPTARFKE
-1509 QLERIGLAHA
+1509 QLERIGMAHA

-1541 SRADSCGTKEVQL
+1541 SRADACGTKEVQL
-1554 KNEYAEKLFSAT
+1554 KNEYAVKLFAAT
-1566 RSLRTTRKDRV
+1566 KVLQTKRKDRV
-1577 KQHFKSVD
+1577 KRHFKSVD

-1599 AGNKE
+1599 AGNQE
-1604 NLQRLIDGSQ
+1604 NMQRLIDGSE
-1614 SAPWSGGKTWTKE
+1614 SAPWSGGKKWTRE
-1627 QIFSLIGE
+1627 QILALLGE
-1635 ALSAEELASVQKVWD
+1635 ALSAEELSAVQEVWD
-1650 VFNELWPQI
+1650 VFNELWPEI

-1667 GRVPVRVEPQALTV
+1667 GRIPIKVEAQELSVT
-1681 ILADGQ
+1681 LADG
-1687 EVTLKGG
+1687 ETVTLKGG

-1699 YDKKASFQAQ
+1699 YDKKASFRAQ
-1709 DQDDIQAAKELMDGA
+1709 DQDDMQTAKELMDGA

-1743 DRPLTLTLRAA
+1743 DRPLSLTLRAA

-1768 EWLADTNKIFRQKKL
+1768 EWLPDTNKIFRQKKL

-1798 IRKWIEDIATGTS
+1798 IRKWIEDIAAGTS
-1811 AQKSNWD
+1811 SQKSMGD
-1818 EIAAL
+1818 GIAAL

-1836 VVTALIQPIGMLQ
+1836 LVTALIQPIGMLQ

-1906 GALKDKFMRSAYM
+1906 GVLKDRFMRSAYM

-1933 LGAYNKALAEGNTEA
+1933 LGAYNKALSEGNTET
-1948 RAVAIADRTVTDAQ
+1948 RAIAIADRTVTDAQ

-1995 IAMVTGHTQKGM
+1995 IAMVTGHTQRGM

-2028 EGLKAAVSGDDDD
+2028 EGLKAVAGGNDDD

-2048 IKAGGSVV
+2048 IKAGASVV
-2056 NFNLGLLVGLREVAE
+2056 NFNLGLLVGLREIAE

-2081 PRSYSGTGGTRKI
+2081 PRGYSGTGGLRKVV
-2094 ADLVRLG
+2094 DLYCLG
-2101 QAASKDEWDENTL
+2101 QAVSKDSWDENTL
-2114 KAAITVL
+2114 RAAVTVL
-2121 GEWSPIPIPVVPI
+2121 GEWSPVPIPVVPI

-2142 AMEEGKTE
+2142 AMEEGKTDSD
-2150 NPLAVFL
+2150 LSLFL
-2157 GYSSY
+2157 GYSEY

>member
-1 MPSNTLKDYYADKNR
+1 MPSNLLKDYYADKNR
-16 TEALESLASAMA
+16 TEALEGLASAMS

-155 ENTEKQLAQGVSAAE
+155 ENTEKQLAQDVSAEE

-181 AHRIAFEHGLPAL
+181 AHRVAFEHGLPAL
-194 RTKLQEELSQA
+194 RTKLQEELSQT
-205 LQDTAWNNSQ
+205 LKDTAWNNSM

-221 SEASQKLSEA
+221 NEASQKLSEA

-238 ELILSNPSVIADIGP
+238 ELILSNPSIIADIGP

-275 APALMGALSGSYSYG
+275 APALMGGLSGAYSYG

-295 GMLSGMGENSVDVQ
+295 GMMSGMAENAVDVQ

-328 NVEGEAE
+328 NVEGESE

-440 AEANAEAFKR
+440 AEANAEAFKK

-477 DAAPDKRSVLLD
+477 DAAPDKRNVLLD
-489 GQSLHQEGLDTR
+489 GQSLHQEGLDTQ
-501 LIELLPERAEEITKA
+501 LIQLLPERAEEITKA

-551 QMSLHQAREV
+551 QLSLHQAREV

-631 EAVWAEHGLK
+631 EAVWAEYGLK

-650 QSDSLHMPSPIYD
+650 QGDSLHMPIPEEFGPVFTGFERKPAKAIAKLLKEKTGCCPGVFYHKDVGPIGLAYGKPGEGTELKNGYGLSHIIAKHGEEGISSLLKVIQNGRVFGGKEAPAKLDRIYISDGIALATLQKNWKGD
-663 KTFGEF
+663 K
-669 LKDSVKAR
+669 
-677 FVKKINLAQG
+677 
-687 VGEFIEKNFKVPVAS
+687 
-702 TEIQMDKDRGNHA
+702 
-715 KKHQLS
+715 
-721 TQEWVEVMNLPMEAE
+721 
-736 FIGSG
+736 GSG
-741 RWGDRVWMSKK
+741 TWTVTSFVPKRRRTKALDPNYLERLEKRVE
-752 LPNGKWLSAVFLV
+752 A
-765 TYNANRKGEKLRL
+765 
-778 GLATAFTGTEGQY
+778 Q
-791 RAWLKKNR
+791 
-799 FLAEKNNKDGEY
+799 LAE
-811 AAVRNLPLTSL
+811 
-822 TSSST
+822 
-827 GTVHDY
+827 
-833 DNHLEKAIDS
+833 
-843 SSYADIIPRKDKDAL
+843 IP
-858 KPQVKSAQPTEI
+858 
-870 LVSRSADYGKASPSA
+870 VSRSADYRKAFPPELSV
-885 LNNED
+885 EE
-890 SLSQG
+890 SLSQE

-939 KGELSASEKRVLDR
+939 KGELSAGEKRVLDR
-953 TLATL
+953 TLTTL
-958 KWLGVDSLASWEKL
+958 KWLGVDSLTAWERL

-1071 WLSYV
+1071 WLNYV

-1160 SELKSVGVDEAGI
+1160 SELKGVGVDDAGI

-1181 VGTDVGQQF
+1181 VGTDADQQF

-1237 EEEIQRTAD
+1237 EKEIQRTAD

-1681 ILADGQ
+1681 TLADGQ

-1743 DRPLTLTLRAA
+1743 DRPLTLTMRAA

>member
-16 TEALESLASAMA
+16 TEALEGLASAMS

-155 ENTEKQLAQGVSAAE
+155 ENTEKQLAQDVSAEE

-181 AHRIAFEHGLPAL
+181 AHRVAFEHGLPAL
-194 RTKLQEELSQA
+194 RTKLQEELSQT
-205 LQDTAWNNSQ
+205 LKDTAWNNSM

-221 SEASQKLSEA
+221 NEASQKLSEA

-238 ELILSNPSVIADIGP
+238 ELILSNPSIIADIGP

-275 APALMGALSGSYSYG
+275 APALMGGLSGAYSYG

-295 GMLSGMGENSVDVQ
+295 GMMSGMAENAVDVQ

-328 NVEGEAE
+328 NVEGESE

-440 AEANAEAFKR
+440 AEANAEAFKK

-477 DAAPDKRSVLLD
+477 DAAPDKRNVLLD
-489 GQSLHQEGLDTR
+489 GQSLHQEGLDTQ
-501 LIELLPERAEEITKA
+501 LIQLLPERAEEITKA

-551 QMSLHQAREV
+551 QLSLHQAREV

-631 EAVWAEHGLK
+631 EAVWAEYGLK

-650 QSDSLHMPSPIYD
+650 QGDSLHMPIPEEFGPVFTGFERKPAKAIAKLLKEKTGCCPGVFYHKDVGPIGLAYGKPGEGTELKNGYGLSHIITKHGEEGISSLLKVIQNGRVFGGKEAPAKLDRIYISDGIALATLQKNWKGD
-663 KTFGEF
+663 K
-669 LKDSVKAR
+669 
-677 FVKKINLAQG
+677 
-687 VGEFIEKNFKVPVAS
+687 
-702 TEIQMDKDRGNHA
+702 
-715 KKHQLS
+715 
-721 TQEWVEVMNLPMEAE
+721 
-736 FIGSG
+736 GSG
-741 RWGDRVWMSKK
+741 TWTVTSFVPKRRRTKALDPNYLERLEKRVE
-752 LPNGKWLSAVFLV
+752 A
-765 TYNANRKGEKLRL
+765 
-778 GLATAFTGTEGQY
+778 Q
-791 RAWLKKNR
+791 
-799 FLAEKNNKDGEY
+799 LAE
-811 AAVRNLPLTSL
+811 
-822 TSSST
+822 
-827 GTVHDY
+827 
-833 DNHLEKAIDS
+833 
-843 SSYADIIPRKDKDAL
+843 IP
-858 KPQVKSAQPTEI
+858 
-870 LVSRSADYGKASPSA
+870 VSRSADYRKAFPSE
-885 LNNED
+885 LSVEE
-890 SLSQG
+890 SLSQE

-939 KGELSASEKRVLDR
+939 KGELSAGEKRVLDR
-953 TLATL
+953 TLTTL
-958 KWLGVDSLASWEKL
+958 KWLGVDSLTAWERL

-1071 WLSYV
+1071 WLNYV

-1160 SELKSVGVDEAGI
+1160 SELKGVGVDDAGI

-1222 ATQDRMYAEHAELAT
+1222 ATQERMYAEHAELAT

-1681 ILADGQ
+1681 TLADGQ

-1743 DRPLTLTLRAA
+1743 DRPLTLTMRAA

-1906 GALKDKFMRSAYM
+1906 GTLKDKFMRSAYM

-2142 AMEEGKTE
+2142 AMEDGKTE

>member
-155 ENTEKQLAQGVSAAE
+155 ENTEKQLAQDVSAEE

-181 AHRIAFEHGLPAL
+181 AHRVAFEHGLPAL
-194 RTKLQEELSQA
+194 RTKLQEELSQT
-205 LQDTAWNNSQ
+205 LKDTAWNNSM

-221 SEASQKLSEA
+221 NEASQKLSEA

-238 ELILSNPSVIADIGP
+238 ELILSNPSIIADIGP

-275 APALMGALSGSYSYG
+275 APALMGGLSGAYSYG

-295 GMLSGMGENSVDVQ
+295 GMMSGMAENAVDVQ

-328 NVEGEAE
+328 NVEGESE

-440 AEANAEAFKR
+440 AEANAEAFKK

-477 DAAPDKRSVLLD
+477 DAAPDKRNVLLD

-530 TTKVATSDLNQSLA
+530 TTKVAISELNQSLA

-650 QSDSLHMPSPIYD
+650 QGDSLHMPIPEEFGPVFTGFERKPQKAVTKLLKEKTGCCPGVFYHKDVGPIGLAYGKPGEGTELKNGYGLSHIIAKHGEEGISSLLKVIQNGRVFGGKEAPAKLDRIYISDGIALATLQKNWKGD
-663 KTFGEF
+663 K
-669 LKDSVKAR
+669 
-677 FVKKINLAQG
+677 
-687 VGEFIEKNFKVPVAS
+687 
-702 TEIQMDKDRGNHA
+702 
-715 KKHQLS
+715 
-721 TQEWVEVMNLPMEAE
+721 
-736 FIGSG
+736 GSG
-741 RWGDRVWMSKK
+741 TWTVTSFVPKRRRTKALDPNYLERLEKRVE
-752 LPNGKWLSAVFLV
+752 A
-765 TYNANRKGEKLRL
+765 
-778 GLATAFTGTEGQY
+778 Q
-791 RAWLKKNR
+791 
-799 FLAEKNNKDGEY
+799 LAE
-811 AAVRNLPLTSL
+811 
-822 TSSST
+822 
-827 GTVHDY
+827 
-833 DNHLEKAIDS
+833 
-843 SSYADIIPRKDKDAL
+843 IP
-858 KPQVKSAQPTEI
+858 
-870 LVSRSADYGKASPSA
+870 VSRSADYRKAFPSE
-885 LNNED
+885 LSVEE
-890 SLSQG
+890 SLSQE

-939 KGELSASEKRVLDR
+939 KGELSAGEKRVLDR
-953 TLATL
+953 TLTTL
-958 KWLGVDSLASWEKL
+958 KWLGVDSLTAWERL

-1071 WLSYV
+1071 WLNYV

-1126 IRSDLSK
+1126 IRSDLSQ

-1160 SELKSVGVDEAGI
+1160 SELKGVGVDDAGI

-1181 VGTDVGQQF
+1181 VGTDADQQF

-1237 EEEIQRTAD
+1237 EKEIQRTAD

-1667 GRVPVRVEPQALTV
+1667 GRVPVRVGPQALTV
-1681 ILADGQ
+1681 TLADGQ

-1743 DRPLTLTLRAA
+1743 DRPLTLTMRAA

>member
-16 TEALESLASAMA
+16 TEALEGLASAMS

-130 NLANAMPIFGN
+130 NLANALPIFGN

-155 ENTEKQLAQGVSAAE
+155 ENTEKQLAQGVSAEE

-181 AHRIAFEHGLPAL
+181 AHRVAFEHGLPAL

-205 LQDTAWNNSQ
+205 LKDTAWNNSQ

-221 SEASQKLSEA
+221 NEASQKLSEA

-295 GMLSGMGENSVDVQ
+295 GMMSGMGENSVDVQ

-328 NVEGEAE
+328 SVEGEAE

-426 GAKRLKGASMERAM
+426 GAKRLKGASVERTM

-620 NNLARDLGTLP
+620 NNLARDLEVLP
-631 EAVWAEHGLK
+631 EAVWAEYGLK

-650 QSDSLHMPSPIYD
+650 QGDSLHMPIPEEFGPVFTGFERKPAKAIAKLLKEKTGCCPGVFYHKDVGPIGLAYGKPGEGTELKNGYGLSHIIAKHGEEGISSLLKVIQNGRVFGGKEAPAKLDRIYISDGIALATLQKNWKGD
-663 KTFGEF
+663 K
-669 LKDSVKAR
+669 
-677 FVKKINLAQG
+677 
-687 VGEFIEKNFKVPVAS
+687 
-702 TEIQMDKDRGNHA
+702 
-715 KKHQLS
+715 
-721 TQEWVEVMNLPMEAE
+721 
-736 FIGSG
+736 GSG
-741 RWGDRVWMSKK
+741 TWTVTSFVPKRRRTKALDPNYLERLEKRVE
-752 LPNGKWLSAVFLV
+752 A
-765 TYNANRKGEKLRL
+765 
-778 GLATAFTGTEGQY
+778 Q
-791 RAWLKKNR
+791 
-799 FLAEKNNKDGEY
+799 LAE
-811 AAVRNLPLTSL
+811 
-822 TSSST
+822 
-827 GTVHDY
+827 
-833 DNHLEKAIDS
+833 
-843 SSYADIIPRKDKDAL
+843 IP
-858 KPQVKSAQPTEI
+858 
-870 LVSRSADYGKASPSA
+870 VSRSADYRKAFPSE
-885 LNNED
+885 LSVEE
-890 SLSQG
+890 SLSQE

-939 KGELSASEKRVLDR
+939 KGELSAGEKRVLDR
-953 TLATL
+953 TLTTL
-958 KWLGVDSLASWEKL
+958 KWLGVDSLTAWERL

-1071 WLSYV
+1071 WLNYV

-1160 SELKSVGVDEAGI
+1160 SELKGVGVDDAGI

-1222 ATQDRMYAEHAELAT
+1222 ATQERMYAEHAELAT

-1681 ILADGQ
+1681 TLADGQ

-1743 DRPLTLTLRAA
+1743 DRPLTLTMRAA

-1906 GALKDKFMRSAYM
+1906 GTLKDKFMRSAYM

-2142 AMEEGKTE
+2142 AMEDGKTE

>member
-1 MPSNTLKDYYADKNR
+1 MPSNLLKDYYADKNR
-16 TEALESLASAMA
+16 TEALEGLASAMS

-155 ENTEKQLAQGVSAAE
+155 ENTEKQLAQDVSAEE

-181 AHRIAFEHGLPAL
+181 AHRVAFEHGLPAL
-194 RTKLQEELSQA
+194 RTKLQEELSQT
-205 LQDTAWNNSQ
+205 LKDTAWNNSM

-221 SEASQKLSEA
+221 NEASQKLSEA

-238 ELILSNPSVIADIGP
+238 ELILSNPSIIADIGP

-275 APALMGALSGSYSYG
+275 APALMGGLSGAYSYG

-295 GMLSGMGENSVDVQ
+295 GMMSGMAENAVDVQ

-328 NVEGEAE
+328 NVEGESE

-440 AEANAEAFKR
+440 AEANAEAFKK

-477 DAAPDKRSVLLD
+477 DAAPDKRNVLLD
-489 GQSLHQEGLDTR
+489 GQSLHQEGLDTQ
-501 LIELLPERAEEITKA
+501 LIQLLPERAEEITKA

-551 QMSLHQAREV
+551 QLSLHQAREV

-631 EAVWAEHGLK
+631 EAVWAEYGLK

-650 QSDSLHMPSPIYD
+650 QGDSLHMPIPEEFGPVFTGFERKPAKAIAKLLKEKTGCCPGVFYHKDVGPIGLAYGKPGEGTELKNGYGLSHIIAKHGEEGISSLLKVIQNGRVFGGKEAPAKLDRIYISDGIALATLQKNWKGD
-663 KTFGEF
+663 K
-669 LKDSVKAR
+669 
-677 FVKKINLAQG
+677 
-687 VGEFIEKNFKVPVAS
+687 
-702 TEIQMDKDRGNHA
+702 
-715 KKHQLS
+715 
-721 TQEWVEVMNLPMEAE
+721 
-736 FIGSG
+736 GSG
-741 RWGDRVWMSKK
+741 TWTVTSFVPKRRRTKALDPNYLERLEKRVE
-752 LPNGKWLSAVFLV
+752 A
-765 TYNANRKGEKLRL
+765 
-778 GLATAFTGTEGQY
+778 Q
-791 RAWLKKNR
+791 
-799 FLAEKNNKDGEY
+799 LAE
-811 AAVRNLPLTSL
+811 
-822 TSSST
+822 
-827 GTVHDY
+827 
-833 DNHLEKAIDS
+833 
-843 SSYADIIPRKDKDAL
+843 IP
-858 KPQVKSAQPTEI
+858 
-870 LVSRSADYGKASPSA
+870 VSRSADYRKAFPSE
-885 LNNED
+885 LSVEE
-890 SLSQG
+890 SLSQE

-939 KGELSASEKRVLDR
+939 KGELSAGEKRVLDR
-953 TLATL
+953 TLTTL
-958 KWLGVDSLASWEKL
+958 KWLGVDSLTAWERL

-1071 WLSYV
+1071 WLNYV

-1086 IEYMRARG
+1086 IEYIRARG

-1160 SELKSVGVDEAGI
+1160 SELKGVGVDDAGI

-1222 ATQDRMYAEHAELAT
+1222 ATQERMYAEHAELAT

-1483 VQQAQSRG
+1483 VQQAQSCG

-1681 ILADGQ
+1681 TLADGQ

-1743 DRPLTLTLRAA
+1743 DRPLTLTMRAA

-2157 GYSSY
+2157 GYSNY

>member
-155 ENTEKQLAQGVSAAE
+155 ENTEKQLAQDVSAEE

-181 AHRIAFEHGLPAL
+181 AHRVAFEHGLPAL
-194 RTKLQEELSQA
+194 RTKLQEELSQT
-205 LQDTAWNNSQ
+205 LKDTAWNNSM

-221 SEASQKLSEA
+221 NEASQKLSEA

-238 ELILSNPSVIADIGP
+238 ELILSNPSIIADIGP

-275 APALMGALSGSYSYG
+275 APALMGGLSGAYSYG

-295 GMLSGMGENSVDVQ
+295 GMMSGMAENAVDVQ

-328 NVEGEAE
+328 NVEGESE

-440 AEANAEAFKR
+440 AEANAEAFKK

-477 DAAPDKRSVLLD
+477 DAAPDKRNVLLD
-489 GQSLHQEGLDTR
+489 GQSLHQEGLDTQ
-501 LIELLPERAEEITKA
+501 LIQLLPERAEEITKA

-551 QMSLHQAREV
+551 QLSLHQAREV

-631 EAVWAEHGLK
+631 EAVWAEYGLK

-650 QSDSLHMPSPIYD
+650 QGDSLHMPIPEEFGPVFTGFERKPAKAIAKLLKEKTGCCPGVFYHKDVGPIGLAYGKPGEGTELKNGYGLSHIIAKHGEEGISSLLNVIQNGRVFGGKEAPAKLDRIYISDGIALATLQKNWKGD
-663 KTFGEF
+663 K
-669 LKDSVKAR
+669 
-677 FVKKINLAQG
+677 
-687 VGEFIEKNFKVPVAS
+687 
-702 TEIQMDKDRGNHA
+702 
-715 KKHQLS
+715 
-721 TQEWVEVMNLPMEAE
+721 
-736 FIGSG
+736 GSG
-741 RWGDRVWMSKK
+741 TWTVTSFVPKRRRTKALDPNYLERLEKRVE
-752 LPNGKWLSAVFLV
+752 A
-765 TYNANRKGEKLRL
+765 
-778 GLATAFTGTEGQY
+778 Q
-791 RAWLKKNR
+791 
-799 FLAEKNNKDGEY
+799 LAE
-811 AAVRNLPLTSL
+811 
-822 TSSST
+822 
-827 GTVHDY
+827 
-833 DNHLEKAIDS
+833 
-843 SSYADIIPRKDKDAL
+843 IP
-858 KPQVKSAQPTEI
+858 
-870 LVSRSADYGKASPSA
+870 VSRSADYRKAFPSE
-885 LNNED
+885 LSVEE
-890 SLSQG
+890 SLSQE

-939 KGELSASEKRVLDR
+939 KGELSAGEKRVLDR
-953 TLATL
+953 TLTTL
-958 KWLGVDSLASWEKL
+958 KWLGVDSLTAWERL

-1071 WLSYV
+1071 WLNYV

-1147 HENGKDIAVKLTP
+1147 HENGKDISVKLTP
-1160 SELKSVGVDEAGI
+1160 SELKGVGVDDAGI

-1222 ATQDRMYAEHAELAT
+1222 ATQERMYAEHAELAT

-1577 KQHFKSVD
+1577 KRHFKSVD

-1681 ILADGQ
+1681 TLADGQ

-1709 DQDDIQAAKELMDGA
+1709 DQDDMQAAKELMDGA

-1933 LGAYNKALAEGNTEA
+1933 LGAYNKALADGNTEA

-2142 AMEEGKTE
+2142 AMEDGKTE

-2157 GYSSY
+2157 GYSNY

>member
-1 MPSNTLKDYYADKNR
+1 MPSNSLKDYYAEKNR
-16 TEALESLASAMA
+16 TEALEGLASAMA

-40 KKARD
+40 RKARD
-45 FDVEPQMADGLTPA
+45 FDVEPKMADGLTPA

-90 KDDLPTTYSLETL
+90 KDDLPTTFSLESL
-103 WWKIMGAPAKAVGA
+103 WWKIMGAPAKADGA
-117 FSTLRNSTARGGY
+117 LSTTRNSTARGGY
-130 NLANAMPIFGN
+130 GLANAMPIFGN

-155 ENTEKQLAQGVSAAE
+155 ENTEKQLAQGVSAEE

-181 AHRIAFEHGLPAL
+181 AHRVAFEHGLLAL

-205 LQDTAWNNSQ
+205 LKDAAWNNSM

-221 SEASQKLSEA
+221 NEASQKLSEA

-238 ELILSNPSVIADIGP
+238 ELILSNPSIVADIGP

-275 APALMGALSGSYSYG
+275 APALMGGLSGAYSYG

-295 GMLSGMGENSVDVQ
+295 GMMSGMAENAVDVQ

-318 TDPKLRGLYE
+318 TDPKLRGIYE

-354 LALPAFVKSRIS
+354 LALPAFIKSRIF
-366 SPFAK
+366 SPFAR
-371 EMANMAVQTPIQGAM
+371 EMANMAVQTPIQGAL

-426 GAKRLKGASMERAM
+426 GAKRLKGAAIEQAR
-440 AEANAEAFKR
+440 AEATAEAFKK
-450 LGEFA
+450 LGEYS

-463 DPQTASEYIEAVAE
+463 DPQTAAEYIEAVAE
-477 DAAPDKRSVLLD
+477 DAGPDKRNVLLD
-489 GQSLHQEGLDTR
+489 GQSLHQEGLDTK
-501 LIELLPERAEEITKA
+501 LIQLLPERAEEITKA

-530 TTKVATSDLNQSLA
+530 TAKVATSELNQPLA

-561 QEEITELAA
+561 QEEIMDMARQ
-570 AEAETALK
+570 EAETALK
-578 KDDSEFRESSKRVGK
+578 KDDSEFRESSKRVGQG
-593 DIASLMENSGATKA
+593 IASLMENSGATKA

-620 NNLARDLGTLP
+620 NNLARDLGVLP
-631 EAVWAEHGLK
+631 EVVWAEHGLK
-641 RVLDGSAQV
+641 RVLDGNAQV
-650 QSDSLHMPSPIYD
+650 QGDSLHMPIPEE
-663 KTFGEF
+663 FG
-669 LKDSVKAR
+669 
-677 FVKKINLAQG
+677 
-687 VGEFIEKNFKVPVAS
+687 PV
-702 TEIQMDKDRGNHA
+702 
-715 KKHQLS
+715 
-721 TQEWVEVMNLPMEAE
+721 
-736 FIGSG
+736 
-741 RWGDRVWMSKK
+741 
-752 LPNGKWLSAVFLV
+752 
-765 TYNANRKGEKLRL
+765 
-778 GLATAFTGTEGQY
+778 FTGFE
-791 RAWLKKNR
+791 RK
-799 FLAEKNNKDGEY
+799 
-811 AAVRNLPLTSL
+811 P
-822 TSSST
+822 
-827 GTVHDY
+827 
-833 DNHLEKAIDS
+833 EKAIAKLLKEKTGCCPGVF
-843 SSYADIIPRKDKDAL
+843 YHKDVGPIGLAYGKTIEEDPQDRGGYGLAHMEKKHPNIWRTLQKDLKEGAVLGGIEAVKYLERVRVVNGSHVISLSTTWGGDRGSGTWLVTGFDAL
-858 KPQVKSAQPTEI
+858 ETMADSEAKEYLFNLRKRVEKEI
-870 LVSRSADYGKASPSA
+870 RAARRKIGTDPATLVAPDGNDRTGVLPSNGA
-885 LNNED
+885 EV

-924 FYLDMLIDVSKKLQT
+924 FYLDMLIDISKKLQT
-939 KGELSASEKRVLDR
+939 KGELSAGEKRVLDR

-958 KWLGVDSLASWEKL
+958 KWLGVDSLSSWEKL

-986 HFEAYLFE
+986 HYEAYLFE

-1001 LRSVFRRFAQW
+1001 LRAVFRRFSQW

-1023 PGVQMSDDVRAL
+1023 PGVEMSDDVRAL

-1051 RRSMFKMFNSFAES
+1051 RRGMFKMFESFAES

-1071 WLSYV
+1071 WLNYV

-1094 MRDMAYIANLRGKT
+1094 MRDMAFISNLRGKT

-1126 IRSDLSK
+1126 VRSDLSK

-1147 HENGKDIAVKLTP
+1147 DKDGVHISAKLSP
-1160 SELKSVGVDEAGI
+1160 SELKAVGVDDAGI
-1173 KRLADQGL
+1173 KRLVEEGL
-1181 VGTDVGQQF
+1181 VGRDGDPQF
-1190 GEQIAQSYG
+1190 GEQTAQAYG
-1199 YQCLAEMA
+1199 YQCLAELA
-1207 DALLNAPTL
+1207 QALVTAPNL
-1216 EEAVQA
+1216 EQAVQA
-1222 ATQDRMYAEHAELAT
+1222 ATQERMYAEHGELAT

-1270 GRLDL
+1270 GRLDI

-1293 IDPKKF
+1293 LDPKKF

-1305 RAKEARRLLK
+1305 RAKEARRLQK

-1349 VKFFKKLVGKN
+1349 VKFFNKLVGKN

-1374 RLLENMGITTSRQL
+1374 RLLENMGISTSRQL

-1419 RLINHRMLYAANKK
+1419 RLINHRMIFANNKK
-1433 PFEEMT
+1433 PFEEMS

-1447 LAVRDLYRAGRKE
+1447 QAVRDLYRAGRKE
-1460 QQILDG
+1460 QQILNG
-1466 EQARELSTV
+1466 EQAQELSKV
-1475 VDELTGAI
+1475 VDELSGAI
-1483 VQQAQSRG
+1483 VQNAQSRG
-1491 RKASRKME
+1491 REGVRHME
-1499 ETGALVRFKE
+1499 ETGPWVRFKE
-1509 QLERIGLAHA
+1509 QLERIGVSHA

-1535 FFDYVV
+1535 FFDYVI

-1554 KNEYAEKLFSAT
+1554 KNEYAVKLFAAT
-1566 RSLRTTRKDRV
+1566 KVLQTKRKDRV
-1577 KQHFKSVD
+1577 KRHFKSLNV
-1585 AYLTQEQ
+1585 YLTQEQ

-1614 SAPWSGGKTWTKE
+1614 SAPWSGGKKWTKE
-1627 QIFSLIGE
+1627 QIFALIGE
-1635 ALSAEELASVQKVWD
+1635 ALSAEELAAVQKVWD

-1681 ILADGQ
+1681 TLADGR

-1709 DQDDIQAAKELMDGA
+1709 DQNDMQAAKELMDGA

-1743 DRPLTLTLRAA
+1743 DRPLSLTLRAA

-2157 GYSSY
+2157 GYSNY

>member
-1 MPSNTLKDYYADKNR
+1 MPSNLLRDYYADKNR
-16 TEALESLASAMA
+16 TEALEGLASAMS

-155 ENTEKQLAQGVSAAE
+155 ENIEKHLAQDVSAEE

-181 AHRIAFEHGLPAL
+181 AHRVAFEHGLPAL
-194 RTKLQEELSQA
+194 RTKLQEELSQT
-205 LQDTAWNNSQ
+205 LKDTAWNNSM

-221 SEASQKLSEA
+221 NEASQKLSEA

-238 ELILSNPSVIADIGP
+238 ELILSNPSIIADIGP

-275 APALMGALSGSYSYG
+275 APALMGGLSGAYSYG

-295 GMLSGMGENSVDVQ
+295 GMMSGMAENAVDVQ

-328 NVEGEAE
+328 NVEGESE

-440 AEANAEAFKR
+440 AEANAEAFKK

-477 DAAPDKRSVLLD
+477 DAAPDKRNVLLD

-530 TTKVATSDLNQSLA
+530 TTKVAISELNQSLA

-650 QSDSLHMPSPIYD
+650 QGDSLHMPIPEEFGPVFTGFERKPQKAVTKLLKEKTGCCPGVFYHKDVGPIGLAYGKPGEGTELKNGYGLSHIIAKHGEEGISSLLKVIQNGRVFGGKEAPAKLDRIYISDGIALATLQKNWKGD
-663 KTFGEF
+663 K
-669 LKDSVKAR
+669 
-677 FVKKINLAQG
+677 
-687 VGEFIEKNFKVPVAS
+687 
-702 TEIQMDKDRGNHA
+702 
-715 KKHQLS
+715 
-721 TQEWVEVMNLPMEAE
+721 
-736 FIGSG
+736 GSG
-741 RWGDRVWMSKK
+741 TWTVTSFVPKRRRTKALDPNYLERLEKRVE
-752 LPNGKWLSAVFLV
+752 A
-765 TYNANRKGEKLRL
+765 
-778 GLATAFTGTEGQY
+778 Q
-791 RAWLKKNR
+791 
-799 FLAEKNNKDGEY
+799 LAE
-811 AAVRNLPLTSL
+811 
-822 TSSST
+822 
-827 GTVHDY
+827 
-833 DNHLEKAIDS
+833 
-843 SSYADIIPRKDKDAL
+843 IP
-858 KPQVKSAQPTEI
+858 
-870 LVSRSADYGKASPSA
+870 VSRSADYRKAFPSE
-885 LNNED
+885 LSVEE
-890 SLSQG
+890 SLSQE

-939 KGELSASEKRVLDR
+939 KGELSAGEKRVLDR
-953 TLATL
+953 TLTTL
-958 KWLGVDSLASWEKL
+958 KWLGVDSLTAWERL

-1071 WLSYV
+1071 WLNYV

-1126 IRSDLSK
+1126 IRSDLSQ

-1160 SELKSVGVDEAGI
+1160 SELKGVGVDDAGI

-1181 VGTDVGQQF
+1181 VGTDADQQF

-1237 EEEIQRTAD
+1237 EKEIQRTVD

-1483 VQQAQSRG
+1483 VQQAQSCG

-1681 ILADGQ
+1681 TLADGQ

-1743 DRPLTLTLRAA
+1743 DRPLTLTMRAA

-2121 GEWSPIPIPVVPI
+2121 GEWSPIPVVPI

-2157 GYSSY
+2157 GYSNY

>member
-1 MPSNTLKDYYADKNR
+1 MPSNLLKDYYADKNR
-16 TEALESLASAMA
+16 TEALEGLASAMS

-130 NLANAMPIFGN
+130 NLANALPIFGN

-155 ENTEKQLAQGVSAAE
+155 ENTEKQLAQGVSAEE

-181 AHRIAFEHGLPAL
+181 AHRVAFEHGLPAL

-205 LQDTAWNNSQ
+205 LKDTAWNNSQ

-221 SEASQKLSEA
+221 NEASQKLSEA

-295 GMLSGMGENSVDVQ
+295 GMMSGMGENSVDVQ

-328 NVEGEAE
+328 SVEGEAE

-426 GAKRLKGASMERAM
+426 GAKRLKGASVERTM

-620 NNLARDLGTLP
+620 NNLARDLEVLP

-650 QSDSLHMPSPIYD
+650 QGDSLHMPIPEEFGPVFTGFERKPQKAVTKLLKEKTGCCPGVFYHKDVGPIGLAYGKPGEGTELKNGYGLSHIIAKHGEEGISSLLKVIQNGRVFGGKEAPAKLDRIYISDGIALATLQKNWKGD
-663 KTFGEF
+663 K
-669 LKDSVKAR
+669 
-677 FVKKINLAQG
+677 
-687 VGEFIEKNFKVPVAS
+687 
-702 TEIQMDKDRGNHA
+702 
-715 KKHQLS
+715 
-721 TQEWVEVMNLPMEAE
+721 
-736 FIGSG
+736 GSG
-741 RWGDRVWMSKK
+741 TWTVTSFVPKRRRTKALDPNYLERSEKRVE
-752 LPNGKWLSAVFLV
+752 A
-765 TYNANRKGEKLRL
+765 
-778 GLATAFTGTEGQY
+778 Q
-791 RAWLKKNR
+791 
-799 FLAEKNNKDGEY
+799 LAE
-811 AAVRNLPLTSL
+811 
-822 TSSST
+822 
-827 GTVHDY
+827 
-833 DNHLEKAIDS
+833 
-843 SSYADIIPRKDKDAL
+843 IP
-858 KPQVKSAQPTEI
+858 
-870 LVSRSADYGKASPSA
+870 VSRSADYRKAFPSE
-885 LNNED
+885 LSVEE
-890 SLSQG
+890 SLSQE

-939 KGELSASEKRVLDR
+939 KGELSAGEKRVLDR
-953 TLATL
+953 TLTTL
-958 KWLGVDSLASWEKL
+958 KWLGVDSLTAWERL

-1071 WLSYV
+1071 WLNYV

-1133 TPIYEVWDFLKNGK
+1133 TPVYEVWDFLKNGK

-1160 SELKSVGVDEAGI
+1160 SELKGVGVDDAGI

-1181 VGTDVGQQF
+1181 VGTDADQQF

-1237 EEEIQRTAD
+1237 EKEIQRTAD

-1396 REFLESLFN
+1396 REFVESLFN

-1681 ILADGQ
+1681 TLADGQ

-1743 DRPLTLTLRAA
+1743 DRPLTLTMRAA

>member
-16 TEALESLASAMA
+16 TEALEGLASAMA

-45 FDVEPQMADGLTPA
+45 FDIEPQMADGLTPA

-103 WWKIMGAPAKAVGA
+103 WWKIMGTPAKAVGA

-141 VAKAERIRSQLLEL
+141 MAKAERIRSQLLEL
-155 ENTEKQLAQGVSAAE
+155 ENTEKQLAQGVSAEE

-221 SEASQKLSEA
+221 NEASQKLSEA

-328 NVEGEAE
+328 NVEGESE

-426 GAKRLKGASMERAM
+426 GAKRLKGASVERAM

-477 DAAPDKRSVLLD
+477 DAAPDKRNILLD
-489 GQSLHQEGLDTR
+489 GQSLHQEGLDIR

-530 TTKVATSDLNQSLA
+530 TTKVATSELNQSLA

-561 QEEITELAA
+561 QDEITELAA

-620 NNLARDLGTLP
+620 NNLARDLEVLP
-631 EAVWAEHGLK
+631 EVVWAEHGLK

-650 QSDSLHMPSPIYD
+650 QGDSLHMPIPEEFGPVFTGFERKPAKAIAKLLKEKTGCCPGVFYHKDVGPIGLAYGKPGEGTELKNGYGLSHIIAKHGEEGISSLLKVIQNGRVFGGKEAPAKLDRIYISDGIALATLQKNWKGD
-663 KTFGEF
+663 K
-669 LKDSVKAR
+669 
-677 FVKKINLAQG
+677 
-687 VGEFIEKNFKVPVAS
+687 
-702 TEIQMDKDRGNHA
+702 
-715 KKHQLS
+715 
-721 TQEWVEVMNLPMEAE
+721 
-736 FIGSG
+736 GSG
-741 RWGDRVWMSKK
+741 TWTVTSFVPKRRRTKALDPNYLERLEKRVE
-752 LPNGKWLSAVFLV
+752 A
-765 TYNANRKGEKLRL
+765 
-778 GLATAFTGTEGQY
+778 Q
-791 RAWLKKNR
+791 
-799 FLAEKNNKDGEY
+799 LAE
-811 AAVRNLPLTSL
+811 
-822 TSSST
+822 
-827 GTVHDY
+827 
-833 DNHLEKAIDS
+833 
-843 SSYADIIPRKDKDAL
+843 IP
-858 KPQVKSAQPTEI
+858 
-870 LVSRSADYGKASPSA
+870 VSRSADYRKAFPSE
-885 LNNED
+885 LSVEE
-890 SLSQG
+890 SLSQE

-939 KGELSASEKRVLDR
+939 KGELSAGEKRVLDR
-953 TLATL
+953 TLTTL
-958 KWLGVDSLASWEKL
+958 KWLGVDSLTAWERL

-1071 WLSYV
+1071 WLNYV

-1160 SELKSVGVDEAGI
+1160 SELKGVGVDDAGI

-1222 ATQDRMYAEHAELAT
+1222 ATQERMYAEHAELAT

-1483 VQQAQSRG
+1483 VQQAQSCG

-1681 ILADGQ
+1681 TLADGQ

-1743 DRPLTLTLRAA
+1743 DRPLTLTMRAA

-1962 GGGRTQDLSGIER
+1962 GSGRTQDLSGIER

-2157 GYSSY
+2157 GYSNY

>member
-155 ENTEKQLAQGVSAAE
+155 ENTEKQLAQDVSAEE

-181 AHRIAFEHGLPAL
+181 AHRVAFEHGLPAL
-194 RTKLQEELSQA
+194 RTKLQEELSQT
-205 LQDTAWNNSQ
+205 LKDTAWNNSM

-221 SEASQKLSEA
+221 NEASQKLSEA

-238 ELILSNPSVIADIGP
+238 ELILSNPSIIADIGP

-275 APALMGALSGSYSYG
+275 APALMGGLSGAYSYG

-295 GMLSGMGENSVDVQ
+295 GMMSGMAENAVDVQ

-328 NVEGEAE
+328 NVEGESE

-440 AEANAEAFKR
+440 AEANAEAFKK

-477 DAAPDKRSVLLD
+477 DAAPDKRNVLLD

-530 TTKVATSDLNQSLA
+530 TTKVAISELNQSLA

-650 QSDSLHMPSPIYD
+650 QGDSLHMPIPEEFGPVFTGFERKPQKAVTKLLKEKTGCCPGVFYHKDVGPIGLAYGKPGEGTELKNGYGLSHIIAKHGEEGISSLLKVIQNGRVFGGKEAPAKLDRIYISDGIALATLQKNWKGD
-663 KTFGEF
+663 K
-669 LKDSVKAR
+669 
-677 FVKKINLAQG
+677 
-687 VGEFIEKNFKVPVAS
+687 
-702 TEIQMDKDRGNHA
+702 
-715 KKHQLS
+715 
-721 TQEWVEVMNLPMEAE
+721 
-736 FIGSG
+736 GSG
-741 RWGDRVWMSKK
+741 TWTVTSFVPKRRRTKALD
-752 LPNGKWLSAVFLV
+752 PNYLE
-765 TYNANRKGEKLRL
+765 R
-778 GLATAFTGTEGQY
+778 
-791 RAWLKKNR
+791 
-799 FLAEKNNKDGEY
+799 
-811 AAVRNLPLTSL
+811 
-822 TSSST
+822 
-827 GTVHDY
+827 
-833 DNHLEKAIDS
+833 LEK
-843 SSYADIIPRKDKDAL
+843 R
-858 KPQVKSAQPTEI
+858 VEAQLAEI
-870 LVSRSADYGKASPSA
+870 LVSRSADYRKAFPSE
-885 LNNED
+885 LSVEE
-890 SLSQG
+890 SLSQE

-939 KGELSASEKRVLDR
+939 KGELSAGEKRVLDR
-953 TLATL
+953 TLTTL
-958 KWLGVDSLASWEKL
+958 KWLGVDSLTAWERL

-1071 WLSYV
+1071 WLNYV

-1126 IRSDLSK
+1126 IRSDLSQ

-1160 SELKSVGVDEAGI
+1160 SELKGVGVDDAGI

-1181 VGTDVGQQF
+1181 VGTDADQQF

-1237 EEEIQRTAD
+1237 EKEIQRTAD

-1667 GRVPVRVEPQALTV
+1667 GRVPVRVGPQALTV
-1681 ILADGQ
+1681 TLADGQ

-1743 DRPLTLTLRAA
+1743 DRPLTLTMRAA

>member
-45 FDVEPQMADGLTPA
+45 FDVEPQMADSLTPA

-155 ENTEKQLAQGVSAAE
+155 ENTEKQLAQGVSAEE

-181 AHRIAFEHGLPAL
+181 AHRVAFEHGLPAL
-194 RTKLQEELSQA
+194 RTQLQEELSQA

-221 SEASQKLSEA
+221 NEASQKLSEA

-328 NVEGEAE
+328 NVEGESE

-366 SPFAK
+366 TPFAK

-426 GAKRLKGASMERAM
+426 GAKRLKGASVERAM

-477 DAAPDKRSVLLD
+477 DAAPDKRNVLLD

-530 TTKVATSDLNQSLA
+530 TTKVATSELNQSLA

-650 QSDSLHMPSPIYD
+650 QGDSLHMPIPEEFGPVFTGFERKPQKAVTKLLKEKTGCCPGVFYHKDVGPIGLAYGKPGEGTELKNGYGLSHIIAKHGEEGISSLLKVIQNGRAFGGKEAPAKLDRIYISDGIALATLQKNWKGD
-663 KTFGEF
+663 K
-669 LKDSVKAR
+669 
-677 FVKKINLAQG
+677 
-687 VGEFIEKNFKVPVAS
+687 
-702 TEIQMDKDRGNHA
+702 
-715 KKHQLS
+715 
-721 TQEWVEVMNLPMEAE
+721 
-736 FIGSG
+736 GSG
-741 RWGDRVWMSKK
+741 TWTVTSFVPKRRRTKALDPNYLERLEKRVE
-752 LPNGKWLSAVFLV
+752 A
-765 TYNANRKGEKLRL
+765 
-778 GLATAFTGTEGQY
+778 Q
-791 RAWLKKNR
+791 
-799 FLAEKNNKDGEY
+799 LAE
-811 AAVRNLPLTSL
+811 
-822 TSSST
+822 
-827 GTVHDY
+827 
-833 DNHLEKAIDS
+833 
-843 SSYADIIPRKDKDAL
+843 IP
-858 KPQVKSAQPTEI
+858 
-870 LVSRSADYGKASPSA
+870 VSRSADYRKAFPSE
-885 LNNED
+885 LSVEE
-890 SLSQG
+890 SLSQE

-939 KGELSASEKRVLDR
+939 KGELSAGEKRVLDR
-953 TLATL
+953 TLTTL
-958 KWLGVDSLASWEKL
+958 KWLGVDSLTAWERL

-1071 WLSYV
+1071 WLNYV

-1160 SELKSVGVDEAGI
+1160 SELKGVGVDDAGI

-1181 VGTDVGQQF
+1181 VGTDADQQF

-1237 EEEIQRTAD
+1237 EKEIQRTAD

-1369 LVTIQ
+1369 LVT
-1374 RLLENMGITTSRQL
+1374 
-1388 GEGHQLSL
+1388 
-1396 REFLESLFN
+1396 
-1405 QEKTVPPIDPSLEQ
+1405 
-1419 RLINHRMLYAANKK
+1419 
-1433 PFEEMT
+1433 
-1439 RALQKEAA
+1439 
-1447 LAVRDLYRAGRKE
+1447 
-1460 QQILDG
+1460 
-1466 EQARELSTV
+1466 
-1475 VDELTGAI
+1475 
-1483 VQQAQSRG
+1483 
-1491 RKASRKME
+1491 AS
-1499 ETGALVRFKE
+1499 
-1509 QLERIGLAHA
+1509 
-1519 RIPSLL
+1519 S
-1525 AAMEGTRFGK
+1525 
-1535 FFDYVV
+1535 
-1541 SRADSCGTKEVQL
+1541 
-1554 KNEYAEKLFSAT
+1554 
-1566 RSLRTTRKDRV
+1566 
-1577 KQHFKSVD
+1577 
-1585 AYLTQEQ
+1585 
-1592 VRAIALN
+1592 
-1599 AGNKE
+1599 
-1604 NLQRLIDGSQ
+1604 
-1614 SAPWSGGKTWTKE
+1614 
-1627 QIFSLIGE
+1627 
-1635 ALSAEELASVQKVWD
+1635 
-1650 VFNELWPQI
+1650 
-1659 AEKERRVY
+1659 
-1667 GRVPVRVEPQALTV
+1667 
-1681 ILADGQ
+1681 
-1687 EVTLKGG
+1687 
-1694 YYPIQ
+1694 
-1699 YDKKASFQAQ
+1699 
-1709 DQDDIQAAKELMDGA
+1709 
-1724 HSSRTARRGFLE
+1724 
-1736 KRLAHVY
+1736 
-1743 DRPLTLTLRAA
+1743 
-1754 FEGLDAEIHELCWQ
+1754 
-1768 EWLADTNKIFRQKKL
+1768 
-1783 RETIRDYWGVEAEGA
+1783 
-1798 IRKWIEDIATGTS
+1798 
-1811 AQKSNWD
+1811 
-1818 EIAAL
+1818 
-1823 LRANVSLVGIGFN
+1823 
-1836 VVTALIQPIGMLQ
+1836 
-1849 TVTILGPQW
+1849 
-1858 SAKGIGE
+1858 
-1865 FMLNPYGKW
+1865 
-1874 KEVCGKSQA
+1874 
-1883 MADRSR
+1883 
-1889 TRFRE
+1889 
-1894 LTEIQALVNGTN
+1894 
-1906 GALKDKFMRSAYM
+1906 
-1919 PIVFMQALV
+1919 
-1928 DVPTW
+1928 
-1933 LGAYNKALAEGNTEA
+1933 
-1948 RAVAIADRTVTDAQ
+1948 
-1962 GGGRTQDLSGIER
+1962 
-1975 GGEWAKLF
+1975 
-1983 TVFYTFFNTALN
+1983 
-1995 IAMVTGHTQKGM
+1995 
-2007 KRALNL
+2007 
-2013 LTLLAFQPIIETFVR
+2013 
-2028 EGLKAAVSGDDDD
+2028 
-2041 DWLKKTS
+2041 
-2048 IKAGGSVV
+2048 
-2056 NFNLGLLVGLREVAE
+2056 
-2071 LGQALSEGEA
+2071 
-2081 PRSYSGTGGTRKI
+2081 
-2094 ADLVRLG
+2094 
-2101 QAASKDEWDENTL
+2101 
-2114 KAAITVL
+2114 
-2121 GEWSPIPIPVVPI
+2121 
-2134 NRAISGKK
+2134 
-2142 AMEEGKTE
+2142 
-2150 NPLAVFL
+2150 
-2157 GYSSY
+2157 

>member
-1 MPSNTLKDYYADKNR
+1 MPSNLLKDYYADKNR
-16 TEALESLASAMA
+16 TEALEGLASAMS

-155 ENTEKQLAQGVSAAE
+155 ENTEKQLAQDVSAEE

-181 AHRIAFEHGLPAL
+181 AHRVAFEHGLPAL
-194 RTKLQEELSQA
+194 RTKLQEELSQT
-205 LQDTAWNNSQ
+205 LKDTAWNNSM

-221 SEASQKLSEA
+221 NEASQKLSEA

-238 ELILSNPSVIADIGP
+238 ELILSNPSIIADIGP

-275 APALMGALSGSYSYG
+275 APALMGGLSGAYSYG

-295 GMLSGMGENSVDVQ
+295 GMMSGMAENAVDVQ

-328 NVEGEAE
+328 NVEGESE

-440 AEANAEAFKR
+440 AEANAEAFKK

-477 DAAPDKRSVLLD
+477 DAAPDKRNVLLD
-489 GQSLHQEGLDTR
+489 GQSLHQEGLDTQ
-501 LIELLPERAEEITKA
+501 LIQLLPERAEEITKA

-551 QMSLHQAREV
+551 QLSLHQAREV

-631 EAVWAEHGLK
+631 EAVWAEYGLK

-650 QSDSLHMPSPIYD
+650 QGDSLHMPIPEEFGPVFTGFERKPAKAIAKLLKEKTGCCPGVFYHKDVGPIGLAYGKPGEGTELKNGYGLSHIIAKHGEEGISSLLKVIQNGRVFGGKEAPAKLDRIYISDGIALATLQKNWKGD
-663 KTFGEF
+663 K
-669 LKDSVKAR
+669 
-677 FVKKINLAQG
+677 
-687 VGEFIEKNFKVPVAS
+687 
-702 TEIQMDKDRGNHA
+702 
-715 KKHQLS
+715 
-721 TQEWVEVMNLPMEAE
+721 
-736 FIGSG
+736 GSG
-741 RWGDRVWMSKK
+741 TWTVTSFVPKRRRTKALDPNYLERLEKRVE
-752 LPNGKWLSAVFLV
+752 A
-765 TYNANRKGEKLRL
+765 
-778 GLATAFTGTEGQY
+778 Q
-791 RAWLKKNR
+791 
-799 FLAEKNNKDGEY
+799 LAE
-811 AAVRNLPLTSL
+811 
-822 TSSST
+822 
-827 GTVHDY
+827 
-833 DNHLEKAIDS
+833 
-843 SSYADIIPRKDKDAL
+843 IP
-858 KPQVKSAQPTEI
+858 
-870 LVSRSADYGKASPSA
+870 VSRSADYRKAFPSE
-885 LNNED
+885 LSVEE
-890 SLSQG
+890 SLSQE

-939 KGELSASEKRVLDR
+939 KGELSAGEKRVLDR
-953 TLATL
+953 TLTTL
-958 KWLGVDSLASWEKL
+958 KWLGVDSLTAWERL

-1071 WLSYV
+1071 WLNYV

-1160 SELKSVGVDEAGI
+1160 SELKGVGVDDAGI

-1181 VGTDVGQQF
+1181 VGTDADQQF

-1237 EEEIQRTAD
+1237 EKEIQRTAD

-1439 RALQKEAA
+1439 RVLQKEAA

-1681 ILADGQ
+1681 TLADGQ

-1743 DRPLTLTLRAA
+1743 DRPLTLTMRAA

-2101 QAASKDEWDENTL
+2101 QAVSKDDWDENTL

-2157 GYSSY
+2157 GYSNY

>member
-1 MPSNTLKDYYADKNR
+1 
-16 TEALESLASAMA
+16 
-28 SKESPE
+28 
-34 ETAARL
+34 
-40 KKARD
+40 
-45 FDVEPQMADGLTPA
+45 
-59 EVDNFYA
+59 
-66 QDALKEATPV
+66 
-76 YLRKAGEVDFANLT
+76 
-90 KDDLPTTYSLETL
+90 
-103 WWKIMGAPAKAVGA
+103 
-117 FSTLRNSTARGGY
+117 
-130 NLANAMPIFGN
+130 
-141 VAKAERIRSQLLEL
+141 
-155 ENTEKQLAQGVSAAE
+155 
-170 LFGSE
+170 
-175 DDPTGE
+175 
-181 AHRIAFEHGLPAL
+181 
-194 RTKLQEELSQA
+194 
-205 LQDTAWNNSQ
+205 
-215 SGLYPH
+215 
-221 SEASQKLSEA
+221 
-231 KTAGEAI
+231 
-238 ELILSNPSVIADIGP
+238 
-253 ESLVQY
+253 
-259 APMLPILA
+259 
-267 ASSFAGPA
+267 
-275 APALMGALSGSYSYG
+275 
-290 LDKAS
+290 
-295 GMLSGMGENSVDVQ
+295 
-309 SGASIFKFM
+309 
-318 TDPKLRGLYE
+318 
-328 NVEGEAE
+328 
-335 RHAAGVALFDGLS
+335 
-348 AGLAGK
+348 
-354 LALPAFVKSRIS
+354 
-366 SPFAK
+366 
-371 EMANMAVQTPIQGAM
+371 
-386 GSAGEA
+386 
-392 SGQLL
+392 
-397 AKGEITNWGDVVAEF
+397 
-412 AGEGFTAPI
+412 
-421 EVLSA
+421 
-426 GAKRLKGASMERAM
+426 
-440 AEANAEAFKR
+440 
-450 LGEFA
+450 
-455 QASKLIAR
+455 
-463 DPQTASEYIEAVAE
+463 
-477 DAAPDKRSVLLD
+477 
-489 GQSLHQEGLDTR
+489 
-501 LIELLPERAEEITKA
+501 
-516 VQEGSEIAIPVGEF
+516 
-530 TTKVATSDLNQSLA
+530 
-544 ELVRVEG
+544 
-551 QMSLHQAREV
+551 
-561 QEEITELAA
+561 
-570 AEAETALK
+570 
-578 KDDSEFRESSKRVGK
+578 
-593 DIASLMENSGATKA
+593 
-607 EQGAITTV
+607 
-615 LSTLV
+615 
-620 NNLARDLGTLP
+620 
-631 EAVWAEHGLK
+631 
-641 RVLDGSAQV
+641 
-650 QSDSLHMPSPIYD
+650 
-663 KTFGEF
+663 
-669 LKDSVKAR
+669 
-677 FVKKINLAQG
+677 
-687 VGEFIEKNFKVPVAS
+687 
-702 TEIQMDKDRGNHA
+702 
-715 KKHQLS
+715 
-721 TQEWVEVMNLPMEAE
+721 
-736 FIGSG
+736 
-741 RWGDRVWMSKK
+741 
-752 LPNGKWLSAVFLV
+752 
-765 TYNANRKGEKLRL
+765 
-778 GLATAFTGTEGQY
+778 
-791 RAWLKKNR
+791 
-799 FLAEKNNKDGEY
+799 
-811 AAVRNLPLTSL
+811 
-822 TSSST
+822 
-827 GTVHDY
+827 
-833 DNHLEKAIDS
+833 
-843 SSYADIIPRKDKDAL
+843 
-858 KPQVKSAQPTEI
+858 
-870 LVSRSADYGKASPSA
+870 
-885 LNNED
+885 
-890 SLSQG
+890 
-895 NMGDY
+895 
-900 FPDSKTIVRWF
+900 
-911 SADQSTLLHESGH
+911 
-924 FYLDMLIDVSKKLQT
+924 
-939 KGELSASEKRVLDR
+939 
-953 TLATL
+953 
-958 KWLGVDSLASWEKL
+958 
-972 SFEERRPMHEKFAR
+972 
-986 HFEAYLFE
+986 
-994 GNAPTKG
+994 
-1001 LRSVFRRFAQW
+1001 
-1012 LRSIY
+1012 
-1017 TVVSNI
+1017 
-1023 PGVQMSDDVRAL
+1023 
-1035 FDQLFISTE
+1035 
-1044 QVQEARY
+1044 
-1051 RRSMFKMFNSFAES
+1051 
-1065 GFTEEA
+1065 
-1071 WLSYV
+1071 
-1076 EQYRETDAEA
+1076 
-1086 IEYMRARG
+1086 
-1094 MRDMAYIANLRGKT
+1094 
-1108 LDALR
+1108 
-1113 KKSEGER
+1113 
-1120 KRIESE
+1120 
-1126 IRSDLSK
+1126 
-1133 TPIYEVWDFLKNGK
+1133 
-1147 HENGKDIAVKLTP
+1147 
-1160 SELKSVGVDEAGI
+1160 
-1173 KRLADQGL
+1173 
-1181 VGTDVGQQF
+1181 
-1190 GEQIAQSYG
+1190 
-1199 YQCLAEMA
+1199 
-1207 DALLNAPTL
+1207 
-1216 EEAVQA
+1216 
-1222 ATQDRMYAEHAELAT
+1222 
-1237 EEEIQRTAD
+1237 
-1246 EAIFNPSLKRL
+1246 
-1257 LATEISAMEKAAP
+1257 
-1270 GRLDL
+1270 
-1275 DIFEKMAEQEIL
+1275 
-1287 SLRVKD
+1287 
-1293 IDPKKF
+1293 
-1299 RTAAGL
+1299 
-1305 RAKEARRLLK
+1305 
-1315 QGDIKG
+1315 
-1321 AIRAKR
+1321 
-1327 QELYQTCLAIE
+1327 
-1338 AKKAVEAWKKD
+1338 
-1349 VKFFKKLVGKN
+1349 
-1360 QIEGLSTDY
+1360 
-1369 LVTIQ
+1369 
-1374 RLLENMGITTSRQL
+1374 
-1388 GEGHQLSL
+1388 
-1396 REFLESLFN
+1396 
-1405 QEKTVPPIDPSLEQ
+1405 
-1419 RLINHRMLYAANKK
+1419 MLYAANKK

-1466 EQARELSTV
+1466 EQARGLSTV

-1577 KQHFKSVD
+1577 KRHFKSVD

-1681 ILADGQ
+1681 TLADGQ

-1743 DRPLTLTLRAA
+1743 DRPLTLTMRAA

>member
-16 TEALESLASAMA
+16 TEALEGLASAMS

-155 ENTEKQLAQGVSAAE
+155 ENTEKQLAQDVSAEE

-181 AHRIAFEHGLPAL
+181 AHRVAFEHGLPAL
-194 RTKLQEELSQA
+194 RTKLQEELSQT
-205 LQDTAWNNSQ
+205 LKDTAWNNSM

-221 SEASQKLSEA
+221 NEASQKLSEA

-238 ELILSNPSVIADIGP
+238 ELILSNPSIIADIGP

-275 APALMGALSGSYSYG
+275 APALMGGLSGAYSYG

-295 GMLSGMGENSVDVQ
+295 GMMSGMAENAVDVQ

-328 NVEGEAE
+328 NVEGESE

-440 AEANAEAFKR
+440 AEANAEAFKK

-477 DAAPDKRSVLLD
+477 DAAPDKRNVLLD
-489 GQSLHQEGLDTR
+489 GQSLHQEGLDTQ
-501 LIELLPERAEEITKA
+501 LIQLLPERAEEITKA

-551 QMSLHQAREV
+551 QLSLHQAREV

-631 EAVWAEHGLK
+631 EAVWAEYGLK

-650 QSDSLHMPSPIYD
+650 QGDSLHMPIPEEFGPVFTGFERKPAKAIAKLLKEKTGCCPGVFYHKDVGPIGLAYGKPGEGTELKNGYGLSHIIAKHGEEGISSLLKVIQNGRVFGGKEAPAKLDRIYISDGIALATLQKNWKGD
-663 KTFGEF
+663 K
-669 LKDSVKAR
+669 
-677 FVKKINLAQG
+677 
-687 VGEFIEKNFKVPVAS
+687 
-702 TEIQMDKDRGNHA
+702 
-715 KKHQLS
+715 
-721 TQEWVEVMNLPMEAE
+721 
-736 FIGSG
+736 GSG
-741 RWGDRVWMSKK
+741 TWTVTSFVPKRRRTKALDPNYLERLEKRVE
-752 LPNGKWLSAVFLV
+752 A
-765 TYNANRKGEKLRL
+765 
-778 GLATAFTGTEGQY
+778 Q
-791 RAWLKKNR
+791 
-799 FLAEKNNKDGEY
+799 LAE
-811 AAVRNLPLTSL
+811 
-822 TSSST
+822 
-827 GTVHDY
+827 
-833 DNHLEKAIDS
+833 
-843 SSYADIIPRKDKDAL
+843 IP
-858 KPQVKSAQPTEI
+858 
-870 LVSRSADYGKASPSA
+870 VSRSADYRKAFPSE
-885 LNNED
+885 LSVEE
-890 SLSQG
+890 SLSQE

-939 KGELSASEKRVLDR
+939 KGELSAGEKRVLDR
-953 TLATL
+953 TLTTL
-958 KWLGVDSLASWEKL
+958 KWLGVDSLTAWERL

-1071 WLSYV
+1071 WLNYV

-1160 SELKSVGVDEAGI
+1160 SELKGVGVDDAGI

-1222 ATQDRMYAEHAELAT
+1222 ATQERMYAEHAELAT

-1681 ILADGQ
+1681 TLADGQ

-1743 DRPLTLTLRAA
+1743 DRPLTLTMRAA

-1906 GALKDKFMRSAYM
+1906 GTLKDKFMRSAYM

-2101 QAASKDEWDENTL
+2101 QAASKDDWDENTL

>member
-1 MPSNTLKDYYADKNR
+1 MPSNLLKDYYADKNR
-16 TEALESLASAMA
+16 TEALEGLASAMS

-141 VAKAERIRSQLLEL
+141 MAKAERIRSQLLEL
-155 ENTEKQLAQGVSAAE
+155 ENTEKQLAQGVSAEE

-221 SEASQKLSEA
+221 NEASQKLSEA

-328 NVEGEAE
+328 NVEGESE

-366 SPFAK
+366 TPFAK

-412 AGEGFTAPI
+412 AGEGLTAPI

-426 GAKRLKGASMERAM
+426 GAKRLKGASVERAM

-477 DAAPDKRSVLLD
+477 DAAPDKRNVLLD

-530 TTKVATSDLNQSLA
+530 TTKVAISELNQSLA

-650 QSDSLHMPSPIYD
+650 QGDSLHMPIPEEFGPVFTGFERKPQKAVTKLLKEKTGCCPGVFYHKDVGPIGLAYGKPGEGTELKNGYGLSHIIAKHGEEGISSLLKVIQNGRVFGGKEAPAKLDRIYISDGIALATLQKNWKGD
-663 KTFGEF
+663 K
-669 LKDSVKAR
+669 
-677 FVKKINLAQG
+677 
-687 VGEFIEKNFKVPVAS
+687 
-702 TEIQMDKDRGNHA
+702 
-715 KKHQLS
+715 
-721 TQEWVEVMNLPMEAE
+721 
-736 FIGSG
+736 GSG
-741 RWGDRVWMSKK
+741 TWTVTSFVPKRRRTKALDPNYLERLEKRVE
-752 LPNGKWLSAVFLV
+752 A
-765 TYNANRKGEKLRL
+765 
-778 GLATAFTGTEGQY
+778 Q
-791 RAWLKKNR
+791 
-799 FLAEKNNKDGEY
+799 LAE
-811 AAVRNLPLTSL
+811 
-822 TSSST
+822 
-827 GTVHDY
+827 
-833 DNHLEKAIDS
+833 
-843 SSYADIIPRKDKDAL
+843 IP
-858 KPQVKSAQPTEI
+858 
-870 LVSRSADYGKASPSA
+870 VSRSADYRKAFPSE
-885 LNNED
+885 LSVEE
-890 SLSQG
+890 SLSQE

-939 KGELSASEKRVLDR
+939 KGELSAGEKRVLDR
-953 TLATL
+953 TLTTL
-958 KWLGVDSLASWEKL
+958 KWLGVDSLTAWERL

-1071 WLSYV
+1071 WLNYV

-1147 HENGKDIAVKLTP
+1147 HENGKDISVKLTP

-1173 KRLADQGL
+1173 KRLAEEGL
-1181 VGTDVGQQF
+1181 VGTDGEHQF
-1190 GEQIAQSYG
+1190 GEQVAQSYG

-1216 EEAVQA
+1216 EGAVQA
-1222 ATQDRMYAEHAELAT
+1222 ATQERMYAEHAELAT

-1305 RAKEARRLLK
+1305 RAKEARRLQK

-1349 VKFFKKLVGKN
+1349 VKFFKKLVCKN

-1554 KNEYAEKLFSAT
+1554 KNEYAQKLFSAT

-1577 KQHFKSVD
+1577 KWHFKSVD

-1667 GRVPVRVEPQALTV
+1667 GRVPVRVGPQALTV
-1681 ILADGQ
+1681 TLADGQ

-1743 DRPLTLTLRAA
+1743 DRPLTLTMGAA

-1811 AQKSNWD
+1811 AQKSMGD
-1818 EIAAL
+1818 GIAAL

>member
-1 MPSNTLKDYYADKNR
+1 MPSNSLKDYYAEKNR
-16 TEALESLASAMA
+16 TEALEGLASAMA

-40 KKARD
+40 RKARD
-45 FDVEPQMADGLTPA
+45 FYVEPQMADGLTPA

-90 KDDLPTTYSLETL
+90 KDDLPTTFSLEGL
-103 WWKIMGAPAKAVGA
+103 WWKIMGAPAKADGA
-117 FSTLRNSTARGGY
+117 LSTTRNSTARGGY
-130 NLANAMPIFGN
+130 GLANAMPIFGN

-155 ENTEKQLAQGVSAAE
+155 ENTEKQLAQGVSAEE

-181 AHRIAFEHGLPAL
+181 AHRVAFEHGLPTL

-205 LQDTAWNNSQ
+205 LKDTAWNNSM

-221 SEASQKLSEA
+221 NEASQKLSEA

-238 ELILSNPSVIADIGP
+238 ELILSNPSIIADIGP

-275 APALMGALSGSYSYG
+275 APALMGGLSGAYSYG

-295 GMLSGMGENSVDVQ
+295 GMMSGMAENAVDVQ

-318 TDPKLRGLYE
+318 TDPKLRGIYE

-335 RHAAGVALFDGLS
+335 RHAAGVALFDGIS
-348 AGLAGK
+348 AALAGK
-354 LALPAFVKSRIS
+354 LALPAFIKSRIS
-366 SPFAK
+366 SPFAR
-371 EMANMAVQTPIQGAM
+371 EMANMAVQTPIQGAL

-426 GAKRLKGASMERAM
+426 GAKRLKGAAIEQAR
-440 AEANAEAFKR
+440 AEATAEAFKK
-450 LGEFA
+450 LGEYS

-463 DPQTASEYIEAVAE
+463 DPQTAAEYIEAVAE
-477 DAAPDKRSVLLD
+477 DAGPDKRNVLLD
-489 GQSLHQEGLDTR
+489 GQSLHQEGLDTK
-501 LIELLPERAEEITKA
+501 LIQLLPERAEEITKA

-530 TTKVATSDLNQSLA
+530 TTKVATSELNQPLA

-561 QEEITELAA
+561 QEEIMDMARQ
-570 AEAETALK
+570 EAETALK
-578 KDDSEFRESSKRVGK
+578 KDDSEFRESSKRVGQG
-593 DIASLMENSGATKA
+593 IASLMENSGATKA

-620 NNLARDLGTLP
+620 NNLARDLGVLP
-631 EAVWAEHGLK
+631 EVVWAEHGLK
-641 RVLDGSAQV
+641 RVLDGNAQV
-650 QSDSLHMPSPIYD
+650 QGDSLHMPSPIYD

-669 LKDSVKAR
+669 LEDSVKAR
-677 FVKKINLAQG
+677 FVKKINVAQG
-687 VGEFIEKNFKVPVAS
+687 VREFIEKNFKVPVAS

-721 TQEWVEVMNLPMEAE
+721 TQEWVEVMNLPVEAN

-827 GTVHDY
+827 GTVHGY
-833 DNHLEKAIDS
+833 DNHLERAIDS
-843 SSYADIIPRKDKDAL
+843 SSYADMIPRKISTDPA
-858 KPQVKSAQPTEI
+858 T
-870 LVSRSADYGKASPSA
+870 LVAPDGNDRTGVLPSNGA
-885 LNNED
+885 KV

-924 FYLDMLIDVSKKLQT
+924 FYLDMLIDVCKKLQV
-939 KGELSASEKRVLDR
+939 KGELSAGEKRVLDR

-958 KWLGVDSLASWEKL
+958 KWLGVDSLSSWEKL

-986 HFEAYLFE
+986 HYEAYLFE

-1001 LRSVFRRFAQW
+1001 LRAVFRRFSQW

-1023 PGVQMSDDVRAL
+1023 PGVEMSDDVRAL

-1051 RRSMFKMFNSFAES
+1051 RRGMFKMFESFAQS

-1071 WLSYV
+1071 WLNYV

-1094 MRDMAYIANLRGKT
+1094 MRDMAFISNLRGKT

-1120 KRIESE
+1120 TRIESE
-1126 IRSDLSK
+1126 VRSDLSK
-1133 TPIYEVWDFLKNGK
+1133 TPVYEVWDFLKNGK
-1147 HENGKDIAVKLTP
+1147 DKDGVHISAKLTP
-1160 SELKSVGVDEAGI
+1160 SELKAVGVDDAGV
-1173 KRLADQGL
+1173 KRLAEEGL
-1181 VGTDVGQQF
+1181 VGRDGDPQF
-1190 GEQIAQSYG
+1190 GEQTAQAYG
-1199 YQCLAEMA
+1199 YQCLAELA
-1207 DALLNAPTL
+1207 QALATAPNL
-1216 EEAVQA
+1216 EQAVQA
-1222 ATQDRMYAEHAELAT
+1222 ATQERMYAEHGELAT

-1257 LATEISAMEKAAP
+1257 LATEISAMEKAEP
-1270 GRLDL
+1270 GRLDI

-1305 RAKEARRLLK
+1305 RAKEARRLQKL
-1315 QGDIKG
+1315 GDIKG

-1349 VKFFKKLVGKN
+1349 VKFFNKLVGKN

-1374 RLLENMGITTSRQL
+1374 RLLENMGISTSRQL

-1419 RLINHRMLYAANKK
+1419 RLINHRMIFANNKK
-1433 PFEEMT
+1433 PFEEMS

-1447 LAVRDLYRAGRKE
+1447 QAVRDLYRAGRKE
-1460 QQILDG
+1460 QQILNG
-1466 EQARELSTV
+1466 EQAQELSKV
-1475 VDELTGAI
+1475 VDELSGAI
-1483 VQQAQSRG
+1483 VQNAQFRG
-1491 RKASRKME
+1491 REGVRHME
-1499 ETGALVRFKE
+1499 ETGPWVRFKE
-1509 QLERIGLAHA
+1509 QLERIGMSHA

-1535 FFDYVV
+1535 FFDYVI
-1541 SRADSCGTKEVQL
+1541 SRADSCGNKEVQL
-1554 KNEYAEKLFSAT
+1554 KNEYAVKLFAAT
-1566 RSLRTTRKDRV
+1566 KVLQTKRKDRV
-1577 KQHFKSVD
+1577 KRYFNSVG
-1585 AYLTQEQ
+1585 AYLSQEQ

-1599 AGNKE
+1599 SGNKE
-1604 NLQRLIDGSQ
+1604 NLQRLIDGSE
-1614 SAPWSGGKTWTKE
+1614 SAPWSGGKKWTKE
-1627 QIFSLIGE
+1627 QIFALIGE
-1635 ALSAEELASVQKVWD
+1635 ALSAEELTAVQKVWD

-1681 ILADGQ
+1681 TLADGQ

-1699 YDKKASFQAQ
+1699 YDKKVSFQAQ
-1709 DQDDIQAAKELMDGA
+1709 DQNDMQAAKELMDGA

-1743 DRPLTLTLRAA
+1743 DRPLTLTMRAA

-1798 IRKWIEDIATGTS
+1798 IRKWIEDIAAGTS
-1811 AQKSNWD
+1811 AQKSIGD
-1818 EIAAL
+1818 GIAAL

-1836 VVTALIQPIGMLQ
+1836 LVTALIQPIGMLQ

-1874 KEVCGKSQA
+1874 EEVCGKSQA

-1933 LGAYNKALAEGNTEA
+1933 LGAYNKALSEGNTEA
-1948 RAVAIADRTVTDAQ
+1948 RAIAIADRTVTDAQ

-2028 EGLKAAVSGDDDD
+2028 EGLKAAVSGGDDD

-2081 PRSYSGTGGTRKI
+2081 PRGYSGTGGLRKVV
-2094 ADLVRLG
+2094 DLYRLG
-2101 QAASKDEWDENTL
+2101 QAVSKDSWDENTL
-2114 KAAITVL
+2114 RAAVTVL
-2121 GEWSPIPIPVVPI
+2121 GEWSPVPIPVVPI
-2134 NRAISGKK
+2134 NRAISGRK
-2142 AMEEGKTE
+2142 AMEEGKTG
-2150 NPLAVFL
+2150 NPLSIFL

>member
-155 ENTEKQLAQGVSAAE
+155 ENTEKQLAQDVSAEE

-181 AHRIAFEHGLPAL
+181 AHRVAFEHGLPAL
-194 RTKLQEELSQA
+194 RTKLQEELSQT
-205 LQDTAWNNSQ
+205 LKDTAWNNSM

-221 SEASQKLSEA
+221 NEASQKLSEA

-238 ELILSNPSVIADIGP
+238 ELILSNPSIIADIGP

-275 APALMGALSGSYSYG
+275 APALMGGLSGAYSYG

-295 GMLSGMGENSVDVQ
+295 GMMSGMAENAVDVQ

-328 NVEGEAE
+328 NVEGESE

-440 AEANAEAFKR
+440 AEANAEAFKK

-477 DAAPDKRSVLLD
+477 DAAPDKRNVLLD

-530 TTKVATSDLNQSLA
+530 TTKVAISELNQSLA

-650 QSDSLHMPSPIYD
+650 QGDSLHMPIPEEFGPVFTGFERKPQKAVTKLLKEKTGCCPGVFYHKDVGPIGLAYGKPGEGTELKNGYGLSHIIAKHGEEGISSLLKVIQNGRVFGGKEAPAKLDRIYISDGIALATLQKNWKGD
-663 KTFGEF
+663 K
-669 LKDSVKAR
+669 
-677 FVKKINLAQG
+677 
-687 VGEFIEKNFKVPVAS
+687 
-702 TEIQMDKDRGNHA
+702 
-715 KKHQLS
+715 
-721 TQEWVEVMNLPMEAE
+721 
-736 FIGSG
+736 GSG
-741 RWGDRVWMSKK
+741 TWTVTSFVPKRRRTKALDPNYLERLEKRVE
-752 LPNGKWLSAVFLV
+752 A
-765 TYNANRKGEKLRL
+765 
-778 GLATAFTGTEGQY
+778 Q
-791 RAWLKKNR
+791 
-799 FLAEKNNKDGEY
+799 LAE
-811 AAVRNLPLTSL
+811 
-822 TSSST
+822 
-827 GTVHDY
+827 
-833 DNHLEKAIDS
+833 
-843 SSYADIIPRKDKDAL
+843 IP
-858 KPQVKSAQPTEI
+858 
-870 LVSRSADYGKASPSA
+870 VSRSADYRKAFPSE
-885 LNNED
+885 LSVEE
-890 SLSQG
+890 SLSQE

-939 KGELSASEKRVLDR
+939 KGELSAGEKRVLDR
-953 TLATL
+953 TLTTL
-958 KWLGVDSLASWEKL
+958 KWLGVDSLTAWERL

-1001 LRSVFRRFAQW
+1001 LCSVFRRFAQW

-1071 WLSYV
+1071 WLNYV

-1126 IRSDLSK
+1126 IRSDLSQ

-1160 SELKSVGVDEAGI
+1160 SELKGVGVDDAGI

-1181 VGTDVGQQF
+1181 VGTDADQQF

-1237 EEEIQRTAD
+1237 EKEIQRTAD

-1667 GRVPVRVEPQALTV
+1667 GRVPVRVGPQALTV
-1681 ILADGQ
+1681 TLADGQ

-1743 DRPLTLTLRAA
+1743 DRPLTLTMRAA

>member
-1 MPSNTLKDYYADKNR
+1 MPSNSLKDYYAEKNR
-16 TEALESLASAMA
+16 TEALEGLASAMA

-40 KKARD
+40 RKARD

-90 KDDLPTTYSLETL
+90 KDDLPTTFSLESL
-103 WWKIMGAPAKAVGA
+103 WWKIMGVPAKADGVL
-117 FSTLRNSTARGGY
+117 STTRSSTARGGY
-130 NLANAMPIFGN
+130 GLANAMPIFGN

-155 ENTEKQLAQGVSAAE
+155 ENTEKQLAQGVSAEE

-181 AHRIAFEHGLPAL
+181 AHRVAFEHGLPAL

-205 LQDTAWNNSQ
+205 LKDTAWNNSM

-221 SEASQKLSEA
+221 NEASQKLSEA

-238 ELILSNPSVIADIGP
+238 ELILSNPSIIADIGP

-275 APALMGALSGSYSYG
+275 APALMGGLSGAYSYG

-295 GMLSGMGENSVDVQ
+295 GMMSGMAENAVDVQ

-318 TDPKLRGLYE
+318 TDPKLRGIYE
-328 NVEGEAE
+328 NVEGEAG

-354 LALPAFVKSRIS
+354 LALPAFIKSRIS
-366 SPFAK
+366 SPFAR
-371 EMANMAVQTPIQGAM
+371 EMANMAVQTPIQGAL

-426 GAKRLKGASMERAM
+426 GAKRLKGAAIEQAR
-440 AEANAEAFKR
+440 AEAAAEAFKK
-450 LGEFA
+450 LGEYS

-463 DPQTASEYIEAVAE
+463 DPQTAAEYIEAVAE
-477 DAAPDKRSVLLD
+477 DAGPDKRNVLLD
-489 GQSLHQEGLDTR
+489 GQSLHQEGLDTK
-501 LIELLPERAEEITKA
+501 LIQLLPERAEEITKA

-530 TTKVATSDLNQSLA
+530 TTKVATSELNQPLA

-561 QEEITELAA
+561 QEEIMDMARQ
-570 AEAETALK
+570 EAETALK

-593 DIASLMENSGATKA
+593 DIASLMENSGASKA

-620 NNLARDLGTLP
+620 NNLARDLGVLP

-641 RVLDGSAQV
+641 RVLDGNAQV
-650 QSDSLHMPSPIYD
+650 QGDSLHMPIPEE
-663 KTFGEF
+663 FG
-669 LKDSVKAR
+669 
-677 FVKKINLAQG
+677 
-687 VGEFIEKNFKVPVAS
+687 PV
-702 TEIQMDKDRGNHA
+702 
-715 KKHQLS
+715 
-721 TQEWVEVMNLPMEAE
+721 
-736 FIGSG
+736 
-741 RWGDRVWMSKK
+741 
-752 LPNGKWLSAVFLV
+752 
-765 TYNANRKGEKLRL
+765 
-778 GLATAFTGTEGQY
+778 FTGFE
-791 RAWLKKNR
+791 RK
-799 FLAEKNNKDGEY
+799 
-811 AAVRNLPLTSL
+811 P
-822 TSSST
+822 
-827 GTVHDY
+827 
-833 DNHLEKAIDS
+833 EKAIAKLLKEKTGCCPGVFYHKDVGPIGLAYGKTIEEDPQDRGGYGLAHMEKKHRNSWKKIQETLDDGYVIGGKEALQKLDKVLVSDGESLIAMARSWKGDRSSGTWTITAYSPKSKNYVRNAEKKVLAELKELGAES
-843 SSYADIIPRKDKDAL
+843 SSNSPVPVTGAEYN
-858 KPQVKSAQPTEI
+858 
-870 LVSRSADYGKASPSA
+870 GKTPSSSQRGTFQD
-885 LNNED
+885 E

-939 KGELSASEKRVLDR
+939 KGELSVGEKRVLDR

-958 KWLGVDSLASWEKL
+958 KWLGVDSLSSWEKL

-986 HFEAYLFE
+986 HYEAYLFE

-1001 LRSVFRRFAQW
+1001 LRAVFRRFSQW

-1023 PGVQMSDDVRAL
+1023 PGVEMSDNVRAL

-1051 RRSMFKMFNSFAES
+1051 RRGMFKMFESFAES

-1071 WLSYV
+1071 WLNYV

-1094 MRDMAYIANLRGKT
+1094 MRDMAFISNLRGKT

-1126 IRSDLSK
+1126 VRSDLSK

-1147 HENGKDIAVKLTP
+1147 DKDGVHFSAKLTP
-1160 SELKSVGVDEAGI
+1160 SELKAVGVDDAGI
-1173 KRLADQGL
+1173 KRLLEEGL
-1181 VGTDVGQQF
+1181 VGRDGDPQF
-1190 GEQIAQSYG
+1190 GEQTAQAYG
-1199 YQCLAEMA
+1199 YQCLAELVQ
-1207 DALLNAPTL
+1207 ALVTAPNL
-1216 EEAVQA
+1216 EQAVQA
-1222 ATQDRMYAEHAELAT
+1222 ATQERMYAEHGELAT

-1257 LATEISAMEKAAP
+1257 LATEISAMEKAVP
-1270 GRLDL
+1270 GRLDI

-1305 RAKEARRLLK
+1305 RAKEARRLQK

-1349 VKFFKKLVGKN
+1349 VKFFNKLVGKN

-1419 RLINHRMLYAANKK
+1419 RLINHRMIFANNKK
-1433 PFEEMT
+1433 PFEEMS

-1447 LAVRDLYRAGRKE
+1447 QAVRDLYRAGRKE
-1460 QQILDG
+1460 QQILNG
-1466 EQARELSTV
+1466 EQAQELSKV
-1475 VDELTGAI
+1475 VDELSGAI
-1483 VQQAQSRG
+1483 VQNAQSRG
-1491 RKASRKME
+1491 REGVRHME
-1499 ETGALVRFKE
+1499 ETGPWVRFKE
-1509 QLERIGLAHA
+1509 QLERIGMSHA

-1535 FFDYVV
+1535 FFDYVI

-1554 KNEYAEKLFSAT
+1554 KNEYAVKLFAAT
-1566 RSLRTTRKDRV
+1566 KVLQTKRKDRV
-1577 KQHFKSVD
+1577 KRHFKSVN

-1604 NLQRLIDGSQ
+1604 NLQRLIDGSE
-1614 SAPWSGGKTWTKE
+1614 SAPWSGGKKWTKE
-1627 QIFSLIGE
+1627 QIFALIGE
-1635 ALSAEELASVQKVWD
+1635 ALSAEELAAVQKVWD

-1681 ILADGQ
+1681 TLADGR

-1709 DQDDIQAAKELMDGA
+1709 DQDDMQAAKELMDGA

-1743 DRPLTLTLRAA
+1743 DRPLSLTLRAA

-1783 RETIRDYWGVEAEGA
+1783 RETIRDYWGIEAEGA
-1798 IRKWIEDIATGTS
+1798 IRNWIEDIAAGTS
-1811 AQKSNWD
+1811 SQKSMGD
-1818 EIAAL
+1818 GIAAL

-1836 VVTALIQPIGMLQ
+1836 LVTALIQPIGMLQ

-1933 LGAYNKALAEGNTEA
+1933 LGAYNKALSEGNTEA
-1948 RAVAIADRTVTDAQ
+1948 RAIAIADRTVTDAQ

-2028 EGLKAAVSGDDDD
+2028 EGLKVAVSGGDDD

-2081 PRSYSGTGGTRKI
+2081 PRGYSGTGGLRKVV
-2094 ADLVRLG
+2094 DLYRLG
-2101 QAASKDEWDENTL
+2101 QAVSKDSWDENTL
-2114 KAAITVL
+2114 RAAVTVL
-2121 GEWSPIPIPVVPI
+2121 GEWSPVPIPVVPI

-2142 AMEEGKTE
+2142 AMEEGKTD
-2150 NPLAVFL
+2150 NPLSIFL

>member
-45 FDVEPQMADGLTPA
+45 FDVEPQMADGLTPV

-155 ENTEKQLAQGVSAAE
+155 ENTEKQLAQDVSAEE

-181 AHRIAFEHGLPAL
+181 AHRVAFEHGLPAL
-194 RTKLQEELSQA
+194 RTKLQEELSQT
-205 LQDTAWNNSQ
+205 LKDTAWNNSM

-221 SEASQKLSEA
+221 NEASQKLSEA

-238 ELILSNPSVIADIGP
+238 ELILSNPSIIADIGP

-275 APALMGALSGSYSYG
+275 APALMGGLSGAYSYG

-295 GMLSGMGENSVDVQ
+295 GMMSGMAENAVDVQ

-328 NVEGEAE
+328 NVEGESE

-440 AEANAEAFKR
+440 AEANAEAFKK

-477 DAAPDKRSVLLD
+477 DAAPDKRNVLLD
-489 GQSLHQEGLDTR
+489 GQSLHQEGLDTQ
-501 LIELLPERAEEITKA
+501 LIQLLPERAEEITKA

-551 QMSLHQAREV
+551 QLSLHQAREV

-631 EAVWAEHGLK
+631 EAVWAEYGLK

-650 QSDSLHMPSPIYD
+650 QGDSLHMPIPEEFGPVFTGFERKPAKAIAKLLKEKTGCCPGVFYHKDVGPIGLAYGKPGEGTELKNGYGLSHIIAKHGEEGISSLLKVIQNGRVFGGKEAPAKLDRIYISDGIALATLQKNWKGD
-663 KTFGEF
+663 K
-669 LKDSVKAR
+669 
-677 FVKKINLAQG
+677 
-687 VGEFIEKNFKVPVAS
+687 
-702 TEIQMDKDRGNHA
+702 
-715 KKHQLS
+715 
-721 TQEWVEVMNLPMEAE
+721 
-736 FIGSG
+736 GSG
-741 RWGDRVWMSKK
+741 TWTVTSFVPKRRRTKALDPNYLERLEKRVE
-752 LPNGKWLSAVFLV
+752 A
-765 TYNANRKGEKLRL
+765 
-778 GLATAFTGTEGQY
+778 Q
-791 RAWLKKNR
+791 
-799 FLAEKNNKDGEY
+799 LAE
-811 AAVRNLPLTSL
+811 
-822 TSSST
+822 
-827 GTVHDY
+827 
-833 DNHLEKAIDS
+833 
-843 SSYADIIPRKDKDAL
+843 IP
-858 KPQVKSAQPTEI
+858 
-870 LVSRSADYGKASPSA
+870 VSRSADYRKAFPSE
-885 LNNED
+885 LSVEE
-890 SLSQG
+890 SLSQE

-939 KGELSASEKRVLDR
+939 KGELSAGEKRVLDR
-953 TLATL
+953 TLTTL
-958 KWLGVDSLASWEKL
+958 KWLGVDSLTAWERL

-1071 WLSYV
+1071 WLNYV

-1160 SELKSVGVDEAGI
+1160 SELKGVGVDDAGI

-1181 VGTDVGQQF
+1181 VGTDADQQF

-1237 EEEIQRTAD
+1237 EKEIQRTAD

-1577 KQHFKSVD
+1577 KRHFKSVD

-1635 ALSAEELASVQKVWD
+1635 ALSAEELASVQKIWD

-1667 GRVPVRVEPQALTV
+1667 GRVPIRVEPQALTV
-1681 ILADGQ
+1681 TLADGQ

-1962 GGGRTQDLSGIER
+1962 GGGRTQDLSCIER

>member
-1 MPSNTLKDYYADKNR
+1 MPSNSLKDYYAEKNR
-16 TEALESLASAMA
+16 TEALEGLASAMA

-40 KKARD
+40 RKARD
-45 FDVEPQMADGLTPA
+45 FDVEPQVADGLTPA

-90 KDDLPTTYSLETL
+90 KDDLPTTFSLESL
-103 WWKIMGAPAKAVGA
+103 WWKIMGAPAKADGA
-117 FSTLRNSTARGGY
+117 LSTTRNSTARGGY
-130 NLANAMPIFGN
+130 GLANAMPIFGN
-141 VAKAERIRSQLLEL
+141 AAKAERIRSQLLEL
-155 ENTEKQLAQGVSAAE
+155 ENTEKQLAQGVSAEE

-181 AHRIAFEHGLPAL
+181 AHRVAFEHGLPAL

-205 LQDTAWNNSQ
+205 LKDTAWNNSM

-221 SEASQKLSEA
+221 NEASQKLSEA

-238 ELILSNPSVIADIGP
+238 ELILSNPSIIADIGP

-275 APALMGALSGSYSYG
+275 APALMGGLSGAYSYG

-295 GMLSGMGENSVDVQ
+295 GMMSGMAENAVNVQ
-309 SGASIFKFM
+309 NGASIFKFM
-318 TDPKLRGLYE
+318 TDPKLRGIYE

-354 LALPAFVKSRIS
+354 LALPAFIKSRIS

-371 EMANMAVQTPIQGAM
+371 EMANMAVQTPIQGAL

-426 GAKRLKGASMERAM
+426 GAKRLKGASIEQAR
-440 AEANAEAFKR
+440 AEATAEAFKK
-450 LGEFA
+450 LGEYS

-463 DPQTASEYIEAVAE
+463 DPQTAAEYIEAVAE
-477 DAAPDKRSVLLD
+477 DAGPDKRNVLLD
-489 GQSLHQEGLDTR
+489 GQSLHQEGLDTK
-501 LIELLPERAEEITKA
+501 LIQLLPERAEEITKA

-530 TTKVATSDLNQSLA
+530 TTKVATSELNQPLA
-544 ELVRVEG
+544 ELVRVKG

-561 QEEITELAA
+561 QEEIMDMARQ
-570 AEAETALK
+570 EAETALK
-578 KDDSEFRESSKRVGK
+578 KDDSEFRESSKRVGQ

-620 NNLARDLGTLP
+620 NNLARDLGVLP
-631 EAVWAEHGLK
+631 EVVWAEHGLK
-641 RVLDGSAQV
+641 RVLDGNAQV
-650 QSDSLHMPSPIYD
+650 QGDSLHMPSPIYD

-669 LKDSVKAR
+669 LEDSVKAR
-677 FVKKINLAQG
+677 FVKKINVAQG

-721 TQEWVEVMNLPMEAE
+721 TQEWVEVMNLPAEAN

-827 GTVHDY
+827 GTVHGY

-843 SSYADIIPRKDKDAL
+843 SSYADMIPRKISTDPATLVAPDGNDR
-858 KPQVKSAQPTEI
+858 TEV
-870 LVSRSADYGKASPSA
+870 LPSNGA
-885 LNNED
+885 KV
-890 SLSQG
+890 SLSQD

-924 FYLDMLIDVSKKLQT
+924 FYLDMLIDISKKLQT
-939 KGELSASEKRVLDR
+939 KGELSAGEKRVLDR

-958 KWLGVDSLASWEKL
+958 KWLGADSLSSWEKL

-986 HFEAYLFE
+986 HYEAYLFE

-1001 LRSVFRRFAQW
+1001 LRAVFRRFSQW

-1023 PGVQMSDDVRAL
+1023 PGVEMSDDVRAL

-1051 RRSMFKMFNSFAES
+1051 RRGMFKMFESFAES

-1071 WLSYV
+1071 WLNYV

-1094 MRDMAYIANLRGKT
+1094 MRDMAFISNLRGKT
-1108 LDALR
+1108 LDTLR

-1126 IRSDLSK
+1126 VRSDLSK

-1147 HENGKDIAVKLTP
+1147 DKDGVHISAKLTP
-1160 SELKSVGVDEAGI
+1160 SELKAVGVDDAGI
-1173 KRLADQGL
+1173 KRLLEEGL
-1181 VGTDVGQQF
+1181 VGGDGDPQF
-1190 GEQIAQSYG
+1190 GEQTAQAYG
-1199 YQCLAEMA
+1199 YQCLAELA
-1207 DALLNAPTL
+1207 QALVTAPNL
-1216 EEAVQA
+1216 EQAVQA
-1222 ATQDRMYAEHAELAT
+1222 ATQERMYAEHGELAT

-1270 GRLDL
+1270 GRLDI

-1305 RAKEARRLLK
+1305 RAKEARRLQK

-1349 VKFFKKLVGKN
+1349 VKFFNKLVGKN

-1374 RLLENMGITTSRQL
+1374 RLLENMGISTSRQL

-1419 RLINHRMLYAANKK
+1419 RLINHRMIFANNKK
-1433 PFEEMT
+1433 PFEEMS
-1439 RALQKEAA
+1439 RSLQKEAA
-1447 LAVRDLYRAGRKE
+1447 QAVRDLYRAGRKE
-1460 QQILDG
+1460 QQILNG
-1466 EQARELSTV
+1466 EQAQELSKV
-1475 VDELTGAI
+1475 VGELSGAI
-1483 VQQAQSRG
+1483 VQNAQSRG
-1491 RKASRKME
+1491 REGVRHME
-1499 ETGALVRFKE
+1499 ETGPWVRFKE
-1509 QLERIGLAHA
+1509 QLERIGMSHA

-1535 FFDYVV
+1535 FFDYVI

-1554 KNEYAEKLFSAT
+1554 KNEYAVKLFAAT
-1566 RSLRTTRKDRV
+1566 KVLQTKRKDRV
-1577 KQHFKSVD
+1577 KRYFKSVG
-1585 AYLTQEQ
+1585 AYLSQEQ

-1604 NLQRLIDGSQ
+1604 NLQRLIDGSE
-1614 SAPWSGGKTWTKE
+1614 SAPWSAGKKWTKE
-1627 QIFSLIGE
+1627 QIFALIGE
-1635 ALSAEELASVQKVWD
+1635 ALSAEELAAVQKVWD

-1681 ILADGQ
+1681 TLADGQ

-1709 DQDDIQAAKELMDGA
+1709 DQNDMQAAKELMDGA

-1743 DRPLTLTLRAA
+1743 DRPLSLTLRAA

-1798 IRKWIEDIATGTS
+1798 IRKWIEDIAAGTS
-1811 AQKSNWD
+1811 SQKSMGD
-1818 EIAAL
+1818 GIAAL

-1836 VVTALIQPIGMLQ
+1836 LVTALIQPIGMLQ

-1894 LTEIQALVNGTN
+1894 LTEIQALVSGTN
-1906 GALKDKFMRSAYM
+1906 GALKDKFMRSAYL

-1933 LGAYNKALAEGNTEA
+1933 LGAYNKALSEGNTEA
-1948 RAVAIADRTVTDAQ
+1948 RAIAIADRTVTDAQ

-2028 EGLKAAVSGDDDD
+2028 EGLKATVSGGDDD

-2081 PRSYSGTGGTRKI
+2081 PRGYSGTGGLRKVV
-2094 ADLVRLG
+2094 DLYRLG
-2101 QAASKDEWDENTL
+2101 QAVSKDSWDENTL
-2114 KAAITVL
+2114 RAAVTVL
-2121 GEWSPIPIPVVPI
+2121 GEWSPVPIPVVPI